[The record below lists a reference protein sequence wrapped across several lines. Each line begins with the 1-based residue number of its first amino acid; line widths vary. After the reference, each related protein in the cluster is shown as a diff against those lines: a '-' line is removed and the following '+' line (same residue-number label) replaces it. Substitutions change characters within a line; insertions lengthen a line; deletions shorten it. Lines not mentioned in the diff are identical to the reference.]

1 MKSVRKFHSTKIK
14 QSMKFGNLIKCAAW
28 TAALA
33 SVFACAK
40 EVGPG
45 YEEGL
50 PVTSLKMSISAPGQD
65 KIDISTKATEAV
77 ESAVEQIA
85 IFFYKA
91 NDAEAMPIVSE
102 ITPTFNSN
110 DGSNYKYDIVI
121 PAADLEEMRSG
132 KWYMYAVANYGKGFF
147 PVDLNALKGL
157 TRTAFLNYCITK
169 QNNALDIL
177 ETSVLMSGKYCAAG
191 KTYDQCD
198 GSLDIKPGENI
209 LDGIIRLRRSVAKI
223 TFEFVNGSHTI
234 AGTTTT
240 AHVTF
245 KPESYGLYEYSRSC
259 TLIERDWKDDIEY
272 KGDLSVSEEN
282 RFHNGSDF
290 PVTGNKFEF
299 YMPENAQ
306 TGNVKGNPT
315 GGWTYFNREERN
327 SDGVEDPTQE
337 QYNTFKYAPK
347 HGTFVAVKGTISIP
361 EENYSGDV
369 TYYIHLGNFR
379 KLTEDFT
386 VRRNYHYTYTITV
399 NGVDK
404 IIAEA
409 KAEDSSEIQPGA
421 EGNIT
426 HTTDAYLDVRLDSHY
441 ETVLL
446 KVEANVDAGT
456 YAVRVNSPYS
466 KNILVKSTDSDA
478 DFEAK
483 KKDLDY
489 GWIRFGKPAT
499 TTAAGNKAYRSYPGY
514 ANTTDVFGL
523 ISDLQSTST
532 TKTYWSKDTYE
543 GKTYY
548 YTIAYVNEYYYEDKM
563 PTDDAGK
570 TAELKKFINA
580 DDRTMSVI
588 LGPNVFESKD
598 GHSTYTDLTHGFFN
612 ISQRSI
618 KTFYDLSVEN
628 PFGIEQI
635 EETGATKNYKINYSL
650 GDWNNYD
657 KDKSDTDNGYLNIP
671 DRFTNG
677 SSSWNSYISNGFYQS
692 VALSKD
698 YAVYQCLS
706 RNRDENGNGTI
717 DASEVKWYL
726 PAVNQCTYYW
736 FGMNSLPED
745 ARITLEDRKENSY
758 WSSTKAH
765 AKWWAAEGSAYGPN
779 DNTENKVRCVR
790 SLKTY
795 NDPATDVSVYD
806 ETNRVVTMKGM
817 DEKSV
822 RAAGTVT
829 GEYASHYRGS
839 EFDILP
845 SSFQIAE
852 RNLQRRDTL
861 GTTGTEYATE
871 VKFTN
876 DDMKNPNKTS
886 CVSYSEATDGSD
898 KGKWR
903 VPNEKELTVILKWL
917 RDDDSD
923 TAVASLNKVAS
934 RTLYKRH
941 PQGSNINMVY
951 YILKSATK
959 DENTRR
965 YPLIIT
971 TGDGITT
978 DFRVRCVRDVVK

>member
-1 MKSVRKFHSTKIK
+1 
-14 QSMKFGNLIKCAAW
+14 MKFGNLIKCAAW
-28 TAALA
+28 IAALA

-50 PVTSLKMSISAPGQD
+50 PVTSIKMSISAPGQD
-65 KIDISTKATEAV
+65 KIDISTKASEAV

-91 NDAEAMPIVSE
+91 NDANAMPIVSE
-102 ITPTFNSN
+102 ITPTFASN
-110 DGSNYKYDIVI
+110 VGSNYKYNIVI

-147 PVDLNALKGL
+147 PVDINALKGL
-157 TRTAFLNYCITK
+157 TRTEFLDYCITK

-198 GSLDIKPGENI
+198 GSLDIKPGENK

-240 AHVTF
+240 ARVTF

-259 TLIERDWKDDIEY
+259 TLMERDNWKDEFPY
-272 KGDLSVSEEN
+272 KGDTKVSEEN

-290 PVTGNKFEF
+290 PIMGSQFAF

-306 TGNVKGNPT
+306 TGNVKGKPT
-315 GGWTYFNREERN
+315 GGWTYFNREERESN
-327 SDGVEDPTQE
+327 GKTNPTQE
-337 QYNTFKYAPK
+337 QYNEFRYAPK

-369 TYYIHLGNFR
+369 TYYIHLGNFT
-379 KLTEDFT
+379 KSADDFT

-399 NGVDK
+399 NGVDN

-409 KAEDSSEIQPGA
+409 KAEDGSEIQPGA

-456 YAVRVNSPYS
+456 YAIRVNSPYS
-466 KNILVKSTDSDA
+466 KNVMVKSTDSA
-478 DFEAK
+478 VDFDAK
-483 KKDLDY
+483 KKNLDY
-489 GWIRFGKPAT
+489 GWIRFGKPT
-499 TTAAGNKAYRSYPGY
+499 GNKGYRSYPGVSG
-514 ANTTDVFGL
+514 TTDVFGL
-523 ISDLQSTST
+523 IADLQSTNT
-532 TKTYWSKDTYE
+532 TKTYWSKDTYNGE
-543 GKTYY
+543 TYY

-563 PTDDAGK
+563 PADDAGK

-588 LGPNVFESKD
+588 LGPNVFESND

-618 KTFYDLSVEN
+618 KTFYDLSVAN
-628 PFGIEQI
+628 PFGIEQV
-635 EETGATKNYKINYSL
+635 EETAVTSNYGGTGTDS
-650 GDWNNYD
+650 
-657 KDKSDTDNGYLNIP
+657 DNGYANNP
-671 DRFTNG
+671 TY
-677 SSSWNSYISNGFYQS
+677 SSSSIFGSVKKYSWSDYISNGFNGH
-692 VALSKD
+692 VEMAKNN
-698 YAVYQCLS
+698 AEYQCLS
-706 RNRDENGNGTI
+706 RNRDENGDGKI
-717 DASEVKWYL
+717 DGEELKWYL

-745 ARITLEDRKENSY
+745 ARIELPKRAVNNY
-758 WSSTKAH
+758 WTSTFKFAT
-765 AKWWAAEGSAYGPN
+765 WWAAEGSAYG
-779 DNTENKVRCVR
+779 DKYVETGTSGNKVRCVR
-790 SLKTY
+790 SLKDY
-795 NDPATDVSVYD
+795 DKATSEISQFDVS
-806 ETNRVVTMKGM
+806 TMVVTMVGM
-817 DEKSV
+817 DSKSV
-822 RAAGTVT
+822 REAGTVND
-829 GEYASHYRGS
+829 EVAEHFRGS
-839 EFDILP
+839 EHDVLP
-845 SSFQIAE
+845 SSFKIAKK
-852 RNLQRRDTL
+852 NLQSGNSDRIFTSDEL
-861 GTTGTEYATE
+861 KTGTFCRDY
-871 VKFTN
+871 
-876 DDMKNPNKTS
+876 
-886 CVSYSEATDGSD
+886 YSEEAGDSD

-903 VPNEKELTVILKWL
+903 IPNEKELTLMLKWL
-917 RDDDSD
+917 RKENTYITTLRRLAAKTQYERHGSSDDM
-923 TAVASLNKVAS
+923 
-934 RTLYKRH
+934 
-941 PQGSNINMVY
+941 IY
-951 YILKSATK
+951 YITGTVTKKSDGTY
-959 DENTRR
+959 DDN
-965 YPLIIT
+965 LIIT
-971 TGDGITT
+971 TSARAQDMTEG
-978 DFRVRCVRDVVK
+978 FKVRCVRDIVK

>member
-1 MKSVRKFHSTKIK
+1 
-14 QSMKFGNLIKCAAW
+14 MKFGNLIKCAAW
-28 TAALA
+28 IAALA

-50 PVTSLKMSISAPGQD
+50 PVTSIKMSISAPGQD
-65 KIDISTKATEAV
+65 KIDISTKASEAV

-91 NDAEAMPIVSE
+91 NDANAMPIVSE
-102 ITPTFNSN
+102 ITPTFASN
-110 DGSNYKYDIVI
+110 VGSNYKYNIVI

-147 PVDLNALKGL
+147 PVDINALKGL
-157 TRTAFLNYCITK
+157 NRSEFLDYCITK
-169 QNNALDIL
+169 ENNALDIL
-177 ETSVLMSGKYCAAG
+177 ETSVLMSGKYCATD

-198 GSLDIKPGENI
+198 GSLDIKPGENT

-223 TFEFVNGSHTI
+223 TFKFVNGSHTI
-234 AGTTTT
+234 AGTTNT

-259 TLIERDWKDDIEY
+259 TLMERDNWKDDFPY
-272 KGDLSVSEEN
+272 MGDTKVSEEN

-290 PVTGNKFEF
+290 PIMGSEFAF

-306 TGNVKGNPT
+306 TGNVKGTPDN
-315 GGWTYFNREERN
+315 GWTYFNREERN
-327 SDGVEDPTQE
+327 SDGVENPTQK

-369 TYYIHLGNFR
+369 TYYIHLGNFT
-379 KLTEDFT
+379 KSADDFT
-386 VRRNYHYTYTITV
+386 VRRNYHYTYTIKV
-399 NGVDK
+399 NGVDN

-446 KVEANVDAGT
+446 KVKTDVDAGT
-456 YAVRVNSPYS
+456 YAIRVNSPYS
-466 KNILVKSTDSDA
+466 KNVMVKSTDDI
-478 DFEAK
+478 EAK
-483 KKDLDY
+483 KKALDY

-499 TTAAGNKAYRSYPGY
+499 TTADGNKGYRSFPGVS
-514 ANTTDVFGL
+514 NTTDVFGL
-523 ISDLQSTST
+523 IADLQSANT
-532 TKTYWSKDTYE
+532 TKTYWSKDTYNGE
-543 GKTYY
+543 AYY

-563 PTDDAGK
+563 NNAADK

-618 KTFYDLSVEN
+618 KTFYDLSVAN

-635 EETGATKNYKINYSL
+635 EETAATSNYKNR
-650 GDWNNYD
+650 NNYD
-657 KDKSDTDNGYLNIP
+657 EDKSNTDNGYLNIP
-671 DRFTNG
+671 DGFTSG
-677 SSSWNSYISNGFYQS
+677 SSLWSSYVANGFNDKGKVTLKS
-692 VALSKD
+692 D

-706 RNRDENGNGTI
+706 RNRDENGNGKI
-717 DASEVKWYL
+717 DANELKWYL

-745 ARITLEDRKENSY
+745 ARIELPKRDVNNY
-758 WSSTKAH
+758 WTSTYKFAT
-765 AKWWAAEGSAYGPN
+765 WWAAEGSAYGDKYVEKAPG
-779 DNTENKVRCVR
+779 NKVRCVR
-790 SLKTY
+790 SLKDY
-795 NDPATDVSVYD
+795 NTATSEISQFDVS
-806 ETNRVVTMKGM
+806 TMVVTMVGM
-817 DEKSV
+817 DSKSV
-822 RAAGTVT
+822 REAGTVND
-829 GEYASHYRGS
+829 EFDAHFRGS
-839 EFDILP
+839 EHDVLP
-845 SSFQIAE
+845 SSFKIAKK
-852 RNLQRRDTL
+852 NLQSGNSDRIFTSDEL
-861 GTTGTEYATE
+861 KTGTFCRDY
-871 VKFTN
+871 
-876 DDMKNPNKTS
+876 
-886 CVSYSEATDGSD
+886 YSEEAGDSD

-903 VPNEKELTVILKWL
+903 IPNEKELTLMLKWL
-917 RDDDSD
+917 RKENTYITTLRRLAAKTQYERHGGSSDDM
-923 TAVASLNKVAS
+923 
-934 RTLYKRH
+934 
-941 PQGSNINMVY
+941 IY
-951 YILKSATK
+951 YITGTVTKKSDGTY
-959 DENTRR
+959 DDN
-965 YPLIIT
+965 LIIT
-971 TGDGITT
+971 TSARAQDMTEG
-978 DFRVRCVRDVVK
+978 FKVRCVRDVVK

>member
-50 PVTSLKMSISAPGQD
+50 PVSSIKMSISAPGQD

-110 DGSNYKYDIVI
+110 VGSNYKYDVVI

-147 PVDLNALKGL
+147 PVDVNALKGL
-157 TRTAFLNYCITK
+157 TRSEFLDYCITK
-169 QNNALDIL
+169 QNNALDII
-177 ETSVLMSGKYCAAG
+177 ETSVLMSGKYCPAG

-198 GSLDIKPGENI
+198 GSLDIKPGENK

-223 TFEFVNGSHTI
+223 TFVFKGGSHTHTI
-234 AGTTTT
+234 DGTTTT
-240 AHVTF
+240 ANVTF

-259 TLIERDWKDDIEY
+259 TLMERDWNDAIEY
-272 KGDLSVSEEN
+272 KGDLNVSETN

-290 PVTGNKFEF
+290 PITGSRFEF
-299 YMPENAQ
+299 YMPENVQ
-306 TGNVKGNPT
+306 TRNVKGTPDN
-315 GGWTYFNREERN
+315 GWNYFNREERN
-327 SDGVEDPTQE
+327 SDGVENPTQE

-369 TYYIHLGNFR
+369 TYYIHLGNFT
-379 KLTEDFT
+379 KSADDFT

-399 NGVDK
+399 NGVDN

-446 KVEANVDAGT
+446 KVEADVDAST
-456 YAVRVNSPYS
+456 YAVRVNSPYT
-466 KNILVKSTDSDA
+466 KNVMVKSTDSPA

-489 GWIRFGKPAT
+489 GWIRFGKPA
-499 TTAAGNKAYRSYPGY
+499 ANKGYISYPGEDK
-514 ANTTDVFGL
+514 TTDIFGL
-523 ISDLQSTST
+523 ITDLQNKNEKYWLKGTYTESGQT
-532 TKTYWSKDTYE
+532 TAKD
-543 GKTYY
+543 YY

-563 PTDDAGK
+563 PVDDAGK

-618 KTFYDLSVEN
+618 KTFYDLSVAN

-635 EETGATKNYKINYSL
+635 EETAATSNYGGTGTDS
-650 GDWNNYD
+650 
-657 KDKSDTDNGYLNIP
+657 DNGYENNP
-671 DRFTNG
+671 EFSTSTSSWVTSNKWSTYVTNG
-677 SSSWNSYISNGFYQS
+677 FNGN
-692 VALSKD
+692 VKMGKD
-698 YAVYQCLS
+698 AAEYQCLL
-706 RNRDENGNGTI
+706 RNRDENGNGII
-717 DASEVKWYL
+717 DASEIKWYL

-745 ARITLEDRKENSY
+745 ARITLEDGKENSY

-765 AKWWAAEGSAYGPN
+765 AKWWAAEGSAYGPITTSKN
-779 DNTENKVRCVR
+779 NVRCVR

-795 NDPATDVSVYD
+795 NAAATDVSVYD
-806 ETNRVVTMKGM
+806 PDTRTVTMKGM
-817 DEKSV
+817 DIRSLRNESI
-822 RAAGTVT
+822 T
-829 GEYASHYRGS
+829 GEYAKHNRG
-839 EFDILP
+839 EKADALY
-845 SSFQIAE
+845 SSFQIAKA
-852 RNLQRRDTL
+852 NLDKT
-861 GTTGTEYATE
+861 
-871 VKFTN
+871 FTN
-876 DDMKNPNKTS
+876 AQMQDVVDANS
-886 CVSYSEATDGSD
+886 ATCADYDEESDHSD
-898 KGKWR
+898 KGQWR
-903 VPNEKELTVILKWL
+903 VPNEKELTLMLKCL
-917 RDDDSD
+917 RDDK
-923 TAVASLNKVAS
+923 TYGGKTNLEKVAA
-934 RTLYKRH
+934 RTTYKRH
-941 PQGSNINMVY
+941 EYTVAPVMVY
-951 YILKSATK
+951 YILESASGEK
-959 DENTRR
+959 
-965 YPLIIT
+965 PLIIT
-971 TGDGITT
+971 TGDGITSG
-978 DFRVRCVRDVVK
+978 FKVRCVRDVVK

>member
-1 MKSVRKFHSTKIK
+1 
-14 QSMKFGNLIKCAAW
+14 MKFGNLIKCAAW
-28 TAALA
+28 IAALA

-50 PVTSLKMSISAPGQD
+50 PVTSIKMSISAPGQD

-91 NDAEAMPIVSE
+91 NDANAMPIVSE
-102 ITPTFNSN
+102 ITPKYASKE
-110 DGSNYKYDIVI
+110 GPNYKYNIVI
-121 PAADLEEMRSG
+121 PAQDLEEMRSG
-132 KWYMYAVANYGKGFF
+132 KWFMYAVANYGKGFF
-147 PVDLNALKGL
+147 PVDINALKGL
-157 TRTAFLNYCITK
+157 NRSEFLDYCITK

-177 ETSVLMSGKYCAAG
+177 ETSVLMSGKYCGANTDKKSY
-191 KTYDQCD
+191 KTYDECD

-223 TFEFVNGSHTI
+223 TFKFVNGSHTI
-234 AGTTTT
+234 AGTTTK
-240 AHVTF
+240 AYVTF

-259 TLIERDWKDDIEY
+259 TLMERDNWKDDFPY
-272 KGDLSVSEEN
+272 MGDTKVSEEN

-290 PVTGNKFEF
+290 PITGSQFVF
-299 YMPENAQ
+299 YMPENVQ
-306 TGNVKGNPT
+306 TRNVKGTPDK
-315 GGWTYFNREERN
+315 GWTYFNREERN
-327 SDGVEDPTQE
+327 SDGVENPTQE

-369 TYYIHLGNFR
+369 TYYIHLGNFKR
-379 KLTEDFT
+379 SADDFT

-399 NGVDK
+399 NGVDN

-409 KAEDSSEIQPGA
+409 KAEDSGEIQPGA

-446 KVEANVDAGT
+446 NVEADVDAGT
-456 YAVRVNSPYS
+456 YAVRVNSPYT
-466 KNILVKSTDSDA
+466 KNVMVKSTDKPA

-489 GWIRFGKPAT
+489 GWIRFGKPA
-499 TTAAGNKAYRSYPGY
+499 ANKGYRSYPGVS
-514 ANTTDVFGL
+514 NTTDVFGL
-523 ISDLQSTST
+523 IADLQSKDA
-532 TKTYWSKDTYE
+532 TKTYWSKDTYN
-543 GKTYY
+543 GKAYY

-563 PTDDAGK
+563 PADDAGK

-618 KTFYDLSVEN
+618 KTFYDLSVAN

-635 EETGATKNYKINYSL
+635 EETEKTSNYGGTGTDS
-650 GDWNNYD
+650 
-657 KDKSDTDNGYLNIP
+657 DNGYANIP
-671 DRFTNG
+671 NVSGKTWSTYVTNG
-677 SSSWNSYISNGFYQS
+677 FNGNIGMRTT
-692 VALSKD
+692 A
-698 YAVYQCLS
+698 AGYQCLL

-717 DASEVKWYL
+717 EASEIKWYL

-745 ARITLEDRKENSY
+745 ARITLEDRVENSY
-758 WSSTKAH
+758 WNSTKAH

-795 NDPATDVSVYD
+795 NDPATDVSLYD
-806 ETNRVVTMKGM
+806 PTNRVVTMKGM

-845 SSFQIAE
+845 SSFQIAK

-861 GTTGTEYATE
+861 GTTSTIYATE

-903 VPNEKELTVILKWL
+903 VPNEKELTVILECL
-917 RDDDSD
+917 RDNDSD
-923 TAVASLNKVAS
+923 TAVESLNKVAS

-941 PQGSNINMVY
+941 PQRSTSEMVY
-951 YILKSATK
+951 YILQSATR
-959 DENTRR
+959 DEYTRR

>member
-1 MKSVRKFHSTKIK
+1 
-14 QSMKFGNLIKCAAW
+14 MKFGNLIKCAAW
-28 TAALA
+28 IAALA

-50 PVTSLKMSISAPGQD
+50 PVTSIKMSISAPGQD
-65 KIDISTKATEAV
+65 KVDISTKATEAV

-91 NDAEAMPIVSE
+91 NDANAMPIVSE
-102 ITPTFNSN
+102 ITPTFASN
-110 DGSNYKYDIVI
+110 VGSNYQYNIVI
-121 PAADLEEMRSG
+121 PATDLEEMRSG

-147 PVDLNALKGL
+147 PVDINALKGL
-157 TRTAFLNYCITK
+157 NRSEFLDYCITK

-177 ETSVLMSGKYCAAG
+177 ETSVLMSGKYCSAG

-198 GSLDIKPGENI
+198 GSLDIKPGENK

-223 TFEFVNGSHTI
+223 TFKFVNGSHTHTV

-259 TLIERDWKDDIEY
+259 TLMERDNWKDDFPY
-272 KGDLSVSEEN
+272 KGDTKVSEEN

-290 PVTGNKFEF
+290 PVTGSQFVF

-306 TGNVKGNPT
+306 TRNVKGTPDK
-315 GGWTYFNREERN
+315 GWTYFNREERN
-327 SDGVEDPTQE
+327 SDGVENPTQE

-369 TYYIHLGNFR
+369 TYYIHLGHFT
-379 KLTEDFT
+379 KSAYDFT

-399 NGVDK
+399 NGVDN

-409 KAEDSSEIQPGA
+409 KAEDSSELQPGA

-446 KVEANVDAGT
+446 KVKADVDAGT

-466 KNILVKSTDSDA
+466 KNVMVKSTDSPA
-478 DFEAK
+478 NFEAK
-483 KKDLDY
+483 KKNLDY
-489 GWIRFGKPAT
+489 GWIRFGKPA
-499 TTAAGNKAYRSYPGY
+499 ANKGYRSYPGVS
-514 ANTTDVFGL
+514 NTTDVFGL
-523 ISDLQSTST
+523 ITDLQSANT
-532 TKTYWSKDTYE
+532 TKTHWSKDTYNGE
-543 GKTYY
+543 AYY
-548 YTIAYVNEYYYEDKM
+548 YTIAYVNEYYYEDNM
-563 PTDDAGK
+563 NNAADK

-635 EETGATKNYKINYSL
+635 EETEKTSNYKKEGSSYLSS
-650 GDWNNYD
+650 DYD
-657 KDKSDTDNGYLNIP
+657 KEKSDHDNGYANIP
-671 DRFTNG
+671 DRFING

-692 VALSKD
+692 VALSNN

-706 RNRDENGNGTI
+706 RNRDENGNGKI
-717 DASEVKWYL
+717 DANEMKWYL

-745 ARITLEDRKENSY
+745 ARIELPKRDVNNY
-758 WSSTKAH
+758 WTSTFKFAT
-765 AKWWAAEGSAYGPN
+765 WWAAEGSAYGDKYVAPG
-779 DNTENKVRCVR
+779 TTGNKVRCVR
-790 SLKTY
+790 SLKDY
-795 NDPATDVSVYD
+795 NMATSEISRFDVS
-806 ETNRVVTMKGM
+806 TMVVTMVGM
-817 DEKSV
+817 DSKSV
-822 RAAGTVT
+822 REAGTVND
-829 GEYASHYRGS
+829 EFADHFRGS
-839 EFDILP
+839 EHDVLP
-845 SSFQIAE
+845 SSFKIAKK
-852 RNLQRRDTL
+852 NLQSGNSDRIFTSDEL
-861 GTTGTEYATE
+861 KTGTFCRDY
-871 VKFTN
+871 
-876 DDMKNPNKTS
+876 
-886 CVSYSEATDGSD
+886 YSEEAGDSD

-903 VPNEKELTVILKWL
+903 IPNEKELTLMLKWL
-917 RDDDSD
+917 RKENTYITTLRRLAAKTQYERHGSSDDM
-923 TAVASLNKVAS
+923 
-934 RTLYKRH
+934 
-941 PQGSNINMVY
+941 IY
-951 YILKSATK
+951 YITGTVTKKSDGTY
-959 DENTRR
+959 DDN
-965 YPLIIT
+965 LIIT
-971 TGDGITT
+971 TSARDSDMTDG
-978 DFRVRCVRDVVK
+978 FKVRCVRDVVK

>member
-1 MKSVRKFHSTKIK
+1 
-14 QSMKFGNLIKCAAW
+14 MKFGNLIKCVAW
-28 TAALA
+28 IAALA

-50 PVTSLKMSISAPGQD
+50 PVTSIKMSISAPGQD
-65 KIDISTKATEAV
+65 KIDISTKASEAV

-102 ITPTFNSN
+102 ITPTFASN
-110 DGSNYKYDIVI
+110 VGSNYQYNIVI
-121 PAADLEEMRSG
+121 PATDLEEMRSG

-147 PVDLNALKGL
+147 PVDINALKGL
-157 TRTAFLNYCITK
+157 NRSEFLDYCITK

-177 ETSVLMSGKYCAAG
+177 ETSVLMSGKYCSAG

-198 GSLDIKPGENI
+198 GSLDIKPGENK

-223 TFEFVNGSHTI
+223 TFKFVNGSHTHTV

-259 TLIERDWKDDIEY
+259 TLMERDWNDDIAY
-272 KGDLSVSEEN
+272 MGDLSVSEEN

-290 PVTGNKFEF
+290 PVTGSQFVF

-306 TGNVKGNPT
+306 TRNVKGTPDN
-315 GGWTYFNREERN
+315 GWTYFNREERN
-327 SDGVEDPTQE
+327 SDGVDKPTQE

-347 HGTFVAVKGTISIP
+347 RGTFVAVKGTISIP

-369 TYYIHLGNFR
+369 TYYIHLGNFTR
-379 KLTEDFT
+379 SANDFT

-409 KAEDSSEIQPGA
+409 KATDDSEIQPGA

-446 KVEANVDAGT
+446 KVEADVDAGT

-466 KNILVKSTDSDA
+466 KNVMVKSTDSDV
-478 DFEAK
+478 DFKANKEK
-483 KKDLDY
+483 LDY
-489 GWIRFGKPAT
+489 GWIRFGKPAE
-499 TTAAGNKAYRSYPGY
+499 NKGYRSYPGKE
-514 ANTTDVFGL
+514 NTTDVFGL
-523 ISDLQSTST
+523 IADLKSTSA
-532 TKTYWSKDTYE
+532 TKTYWSRDSYTEPGQTTSKDF
-543 GKTYY
+543 Y

-563 PTDDAGK
+563 KNASDK
-570 TAELKKFINA
+570 TAELGKFINA

-628 PFGIEQI
+628 PFGIEQV
-635 EETGATKNYKINYSL
+635 EETKATNKYGGTGNDS
-650 GDWNNYD
+650 
-657 KDKSDTDNGYLNIP
+657 DNGYANNP
-671 DRFTNG
+671 AY
-677 SSSWNSYISNGFYQS
+677 SSSSFFGGVTKYSWSDYISNGFNGHVQM
-692 VALSKD
+692 AKD
-698 YAVYQCLS
+698 NAEYQCLS
-706 RNRDENGNGTI
+706 RNRDENGDGKI
-717 DASEVKWYL
+717 DGEELKWYL
-726 PAVNQCTYYW
+726 PAVNQCAYYW

-745 ARITLEDRKENSY
+745 ARIELIDRKENSY
-758 WSSTKAH
+758 WTSTKAH

-779 DNTENKVRCVR
+779 DKSSNKVRCVR

-795 NDPATDVSVYD
+795 NAATTDVSVYD
-806 ETNRVVTMKGM
+806 ATNRVVTMKGM

-839 EFDILP
+839 ELDVLP
-845 SSFQIAE
+845 SSFQIAT
-852 RNLQRRDTL
+852 RNLQRRDTP
-861 GTTGTEYATE
+861 GGTGTDE

-876 DDMKNPNKTS
+876 EDMKNPNKSS
-886 CVSYSEATDGSD
+886 CASYFEAADGSD

-903 VPNEKELTVILKWL
+903 VPNEEELTLILKWL
-917 RDDDSD
+917 RDDNNYGGKARLD
-923 TAVASLNKVAS
+923 KVAS
-934 RTLYKRH
+934 RTAYKRH
-941 PQGSNINMVY
+941 EYTNASDMVY
-951 YILKSATK
+951 YILISASGDK
-959 DENTRR
+959 
-965 YPLIIT
+965 PLIIT
-971 TGDGITT
+971 TGDGVTE

>member
-1 MKSVRKFHSTKIK
+1 
-14 QSMKFGNLIKCAAW
+14 MKFGNLIKCAAW
-28 TAALA
+28 IAALA

-50 PVTSLKMSISAPGQD
+50 PVTSIKMSISAPGQD
-65 KIDISTKATEAV
+65 KIDISTKASEAV

-91 NDAEAMPIVSE
+91 NDANAMPIVSE
-102 ITPTFNSN
+102 ITPAFASN
-110 DGSNYKYDIVI
+110 VGSNYQYNIVI
-121 PAADLEEMRSG
+121 PATDLEEMRSG
-132 KWYMYAVANYGKGFF
+132 KWFMYAVANYGKGFF
-147 PVDLNALKGL
+147 PVDINALKGL
-157 TRTAFLNYCITK
+157 NRNQFLDYCITK

-177 ETSVLMSGKYCAAG
+177 ETSVLMSGKYCSAG

-198 GSLDIKPGENI
+198 GSLDIKPGENK

-223 TFEFVNGSHTI
+223 TFKFVNGSHTHTV

-259 TLIERDWKDDIEY
+259 TLMERDWNDDIAY
-272 KGDLSVSEEN
+272 MGDLSVSEEN

-290 PVTGNKFEF
+290 PVTGSQFVF
-299 YMPENAQ
+299 YMPENVQ
-306 TGNVKGNPT
+306 TRNVKGTPDN
-315 GGWTYFNREERN
+315 GWTYFNREERN
-327 SDGVEDPTQE
+327 SDGVENPTQE

-369 TYYIHLGNFR
+369 TYYIHLGNFT
-379 KLTEDFT
+379 KSADDFT

-399 NGVDK
+399 NGVDN

-409 KAEDSSEIQPGA
+409 KAEDSGEIQPGA

-446 KVEANVDAGT
+446 KVKADVDAGT

-466 KNILVKSTDSDA
+466 KNVMVKSTDSPTDL
-478 DFEAK
+478 DAK

-489 GWIRFGKPAT
+489 GWIRFGKPA
-499 TTAAGNKAYRSYPGY
+499 ANKGYRSYPGVS
-514 ANTTDVFGL
+514 NTTDVFGL
-523 ISDLQSTST
+523 IADLQSANT
-532 TKTYWSKDTYE
+532 TKTYWSKDTYNGE
-543 GKTYY
+543 AYY

-563 PTDDAGK
+563 NNAADK

-635 EETGATKNYKINYSL
+635 EETAATSKYEGTGNDS
-650 GDWNNYD
+650 
-657 KDKSDTDNGYLNIP
+657 DNGYANNP
-671 DRFTNG
+671 AY
-677 SSSWNSYISNGFYQS
+677 SSSSIFGVTKYSWSDYISNGFNGHVQM
-692 VALSKD
+692 AKD
-698 YAVYQCLS
+698 NAEYQCLS
-706 RNRDENGNGTI
+706 RNRDENGDGKI
-717 DASEVKWYL
+717 DGEELKWYL
-726 PAVNQCTYYW
+726 PSVNQCAYYW

-745 ARITLEDRKENSY
+745 ARIELIDRKENSY
-758 WSSTKAH
+758 WTSTKAH

-779 DNTENKVRCVR
+779 DKSSNKVRCVR

-795 NDPATDVSVYD
+795 NAVTTDVSVYD
-806 ETNRVVTMKGM
+806 ATNRVVTMKGM

-829 GEYASHYRGS
+829 GEYATHYRGS
-839 EFDILP
+839 ELDVLP
-845 SSFQIAE
+845 SSFQIAT
-852 RNLQRRDTL
+852 RNLQQRDTP
-861 GTTGTEYATE
+861 GGTGTDE

-876 DDMKNPNKTS
+876 EDMKNPNKSS
-886 CVSYSEATDGSD
+886 CASYFEAADGSD

-903 VPNEKELTVILKWL
+903 VPNEEELTLILKWL
-917 RDDDSD
+917 RDDNNYGGKDRLD
-923 TAVASLNKVAS
+923 KVAS
-934 RTLYKRH
+934 RTAYKRH
-941 PQGSNINMVY
+941 DSTGDMVY
-951 YILKSATK
+951 YILISASGDK
-959 DENTRR
+959 
-965 YPLIIT
+965 PLIIT
-971 TGDGITT
+971 TGDAAGKIKE
-978 DFRVRCVRDVVK
+978 FRVRCVRDVVK

>member
-1 MKSVRKFHSTKIK
+1 
-14 QSMKFGNLIKCAAW
+14 MKFGNLIKCAAW
-28 TAALA
+28 IAALA

-50 PVTSLKMSISAPGQD
+50 PVTSIKMSISAPGQD

-91 NDAEAMPIVSE
+91 NDANAMPIVSE
-102 ITPTFNSN
+102 ITPTYNSKE
-110 DGSNYKYDIVI
+110 GSNYKYNIVI

-147 PVDLNALKGL
+147 PVDINALKGL
-157 TRTAFLNYCITK
+157 NRIEFLDYCITK
-169 QNNALDIL
+169 QNNALDII
-177 ETSVLMSGKYCAAG
+177 ETSVLMSGKYCPAG

-198 GSLDIKPGENI
+198 GSLDIKPGENK

-223 TFEFVNGSHTI
+223 TFKFVNGSHPI

-259 TLIERDWKDDIEY
+259 TLMERDNWKDDFPY
-272 KGDLSVSEEN
+272 MGDTKVSEEN

-290 PVTGNKFEF
+290 PIVGSQFDF
-299 YMPENAQ
+299 YMPENVQ
-306 TGNVKGNPT
+306 TRNVKGTPDK
-315 GGWTYFNREERN
+315 GWTYFNREERN
-327 SDGVEDPTQE
+327 SDGVESPTQE

-369 TYYIHLGNFR
+369 TYYIHLGNF
-379 KLTEDFT
+379 TQSADDFT
-386 VRRNYHYTYTITV
+386 VRRNYHYTYTIKV
-399 NGVDK
+399 NGVDN

-446 KVEANVDAGT
+446 KVKADVDAGT
-456 YAVRVNSPYS
+456 YAIRVNSPYS
-466 KNILVKSTDSDA
+466 KNVMVKSTDDI
-478 DFEAK
+478 EAK
-483 KKDLDY
+483 KKALDY

-499 TTAAGNKAYRSYPGY
+499 TTAAGNKAYRSYPGD

-523 ISDLQSTST
+523 IAALQSANPTE
-532 TKTYWSKDTYE
+532 KYWSEDTYNGE
-543 GKTYY
+543 AYY

-563 PTDDAGK
+563 NNAADK

-618 KTFYDLSVEN
+618 KTFYDLSVVN

-635 EETGATKNYKINYSL
+635 EETAATSNYKKEKSTIISS
-650 GDWNNYD
+650 DYD
-657 KDKSDTDNGYLNIP
+657 KDKSDQDNGYANIP
-671 DRFTNG
+671 DRFIDG

-692 VALSKD
+692 VVLSNN
-698 YAVYQCLS
+698 YAVYQL
-706 RNRDENGNGTI
+706 
-717 DASEVKWYL
+717 
-726 PAVNQCTYYW
+726 
-736 FGMNSLPED
+736 
-745 ARITLEDRKENSY
+745 
-758 WSSTKAH
+758 
-765 AKWWAAEGSAYGPN
+765 
-779 DNTENKVRCVR
+779 
-790 SLKTY
+790 
-795 NDPATDVSVYD
+795 
-806 ETNRVVTMKGM
+806 
-817 DEKSV
+817 
-822 RAAGTVT
+822 
-829 GEYASHYRGS
+829 
-839 EFDILP
+839 
-845 SSFQIAE
+845 
-852 RNLQRRDTL
+852 
-861 GTTGTEYATE
+861 
-871 VKFTN
+871 
-876 DDMKNPNKTS
+876 
-886 CVSYSEATDGSD
+886 
-898 KGKWR
+898 
-903 VPNEKELTVILKWL
+903 
-917 RDDDSD
+917 
-923 TAVASLNKVAS
+923 
-934 RTLYKRH
+934 
-941 PQGSNINMVY
+941 
-951 YILKSATK
+951 
-959 DENTRR
+959 
-965 YPLIIT
+965 
-971 TGDGITT
+971 
-978 DFRVRCVRDVVK
+978 

>member
-1 MKSVRKFHSTKIK
+1 
-14 QSMKFGNLIKCAAW
+14 MKFGNLIKCAAW
-28 TAALA
+28 IAALA

-50 PVTSLKMSISAPGQD
+50 PVTSIKMSISAPGQD

-91 NDAEAMPIVSE
+91 NDEKALPIVSE
-102 ITPTFNSN
+102 ITPKYASK
-110 DGSNYKYDIVI
+110 DGSNYKYNIVI

-147 PVDLNALKGL
+147 PVDINALKGL
-157 TRTAFLNYCITK
+157 NRSEFLDYCITK
-169 QNNALDIL
+169 ENNALDIL
-177 ETSVLMSGKYCAAG
+177 ETSVLMSGKYCATG

-198 GSLDIKPGENI
+198 GSLDIKPGENK

-223 TFEFVNGSHTI
+223 TFVFKGGSHTHTVD
-234 AGTTTT
+234 GTTTT
-240 AHVTF
+240 ANVTF

-259 TLIERDWKDDIEY
+259 TLMERDNWKDDFPY
-272 KGDLSVSEEN
+272 KGDTKVSETN

-290 PVTGNKFEF
+290 PIVGSQFEF

-315 GGWTYFNREERN
+315 GADGWTYFNREERESN
-327 SDGVEDPTQE
+327 GKTNPTQE
-337 QYNTFKYAPK
+337 QYNEFRYAPK

-369 TYYIHLGNFR
+369 TYYIHLGNFT
-379 KLTEDFT
+379 KSADDFT

-399 NGVDK
+399 NGVDN

-409 KAEDSSEIQPGA
+409 KAEDGSEIQPGA

-446 KVEANVDAGT
+446 KVKADVDAGT
-456 YAVRVNSPYS
+456 YAIRVNSPYS
-466 KNILVKSTDSDA
+466 KNVMVKSTDSPA
-478 DFEAK
+478 DFDAK
-483 KKDLDY
+483 KKNLDY
-489 GWIRFGKPAT
+489 GWIRFGKPA
-499 TTAAGNKAYRSYPGY
+499 ANKGYISYPGPGEDK
-514 ANTTDVFGL
+514 TTDIFGL
-523 ISDLQSTST
+523 ITDLQNKTEKYWLKSTYTEPGQT
-532 TKTYWSKDTYE
+532 TAKE
-543 GKTYY
+543 YY

-563 PTDDAGK
+563 KNAADT
-570 TAELKKFINA
+570 TAVLKEFINA

-588 LGPNVFESKD
+588 LGPNVFESND

-618 KTFYDLSVEN
+618 KTFYDLSVAN

-635 EETGATKNYKINYSL
+635 EETAATKNY
-650 GDWNNYD
+650 GGTG
-657 KDKSDTDNGYLNIP
+657 KDSDNGYANNP
-671 DRFTNG
+671 EFSTSTSSWVTSNKWSTYVTNG
-677 SSSWNSYISNGFYQS
+677 FNGN
-692 VALSKD
+692 VKMGNNA
-698 YAVYQCLS
+698 AEYQCLL
-706 RNRDENGNGTI
+706 RNRDENGDGRI
-717 DASEVKWYL
+717 DASEIKWYL

-745 ARITLEDRKENSY
+745 ARITLEDRVENSY
-758 WSSTKAH
+758 WNSTKAH

-790 SLKTY
+790 SLKKY
-795 NDPATDVSVYD
+795 NAAATDVSVYD
-806 ETNRVVTMKGM
+806 PTNRVVTMKGM

-845 SSFQIAE
+845 SSFQIAK

-861 GTTGTEYATE
+861 GTTGTTYATE

-876 DDMKNPNKTS
+876 EDMKNPNKSS
-886 CVSYSEATDGSD
+886 CASYSEATDGSD

-903 VPNEKELTVILKWL
+903 VPNEKELTVILKCL
-917 RDDDSD
+917 RDKDSD
-923 TAVASLNKVAS
+923 AAVESLNKVAS

-941 PQGSNINMVY
+941 PQGSNIDMVY
-951 YILKSATK
+951 YILKSATR

-971 TGDGITT
+971 TGDGIIE

>member
-1 MKSVRKFHSTKIK
+1 
-14 QSMKFGNLIKCAAW
+14 MKFGNLIKCAAW
-28 TAALA
+28 IAALA

-50 PVTSLKMSISAPGQD
+50 PVSSIKMSISAPGQD

-102 ITPTFNSN
+102 IIPAFASN
-110 DGSNYKYDIVI
+110 VGSNYKYNIVI

-147 PVDLNALKGL
+147 PVDINALKGL
-157 TRTAFLNYCITK
+157 NRSEFLDYCITK
-169 QNNALDIL
+169 ENNALDIL
-177 ETSVLMSGKYCAAG
+177 ETAVLMSGKYCATG

-198 GSLDIKPGENI
+198 GSLDIKPGENK

-223 TFEFVNGSHTI
+223 TFKFVNGSHTI
-234 AGTTTT
+234 AGTTPT
-240 AHVTF
+240 ANVTF

-259 TLIERDWKDDIEY
+259 TLMERDNWKDDFPY
-272 KGDLSVSEEN
+272 KGDTKVSETN

-290 PVTGNKFEF
+290 PIIGSEFVF

-306 TGNVKGNPT
+306 TDNVKGKPT

-327 SDGVEDPTQE
+327 SDGVDNPTQE
-337 QYNTFKYAPK
+337 QYNEFKYAPK

-369 TYYIHLGNFR
+369 TYYIHLGNFT
-379 KLTEDFT
+379 KSADDFT

-399 NGVDK
+399 NGVDN

-409 KAEDSSEIQPGA
+409 KSEDSSEIQPGA

-456 YAVRVNSPYS
+456 YAIRVNSPYS
-466 KNILVKSTDSDA
+466 KNVMVKSTDSAA

-483 KKDLDY
+483 KNDLDY

-499 TTAAGNKAYRSYPGY
+499 TSASGNKGYRSYPGV
-514 ANTTDVFGL
+514 ANTTDIFGL
-523 ISDLQSTST
+523 IADLQSTNT
-532 TKTYWSKDTYE
+532 TKTYWSKDTYD
-543 GKTYY
+543 GKAYY

-563 PTDDAGK
+563 NNAADK

-580 DDRTMSVI
+580 DDRTMSVF

-635 EETGATKNYKINYSL
+635 EETEKTSDYKKERSSIFLS
-650 GDWNNYD
+650 DYD
-657 KDKSDTDNGYLNIP
+657 KDKSNQDNGYANIP
-671 DRFTNG
+671 DRFIDG

-692 VALSKD
+692 VALSNN

-706 RNRDENGNGTI
+706 RNRDEDGDGII
-717 DASEVKWYL
+717 DGEELKWYL
-726 PAVNQCTYYW
+726 PAVHQCTYYW

-745 ARITLEDRKENSY
+745 ARINIEPRTTNNY
-758 WSSTKAH
+758 WSSTSGFAT
-765 AKWWAAEGSAYGPN
+765 WWAAEGSAYGAKEG
-779 DNTENKVRCVR
+779 TCHVRCVR
-790 SLKTY
+790 SLKSY
-795 NDPATDVSVYD
+795 NDPASEVSKYD
-806 ETNRVVTMKGM
+806 SSTRIVTMLGM
-817 DEKSV
+817 DHRSV
-822 RAAGTVT
+822 RESGTVT
-829 GEYASHYRGS
+829 GEFDEHERGTIY
-839 EFDILP
+839 DVLP
-845 SSFQIAE
+845 SSFQIAKN
-852 RNLQRRDTL
+852 NLDKT
-861 GTTGTEYATE
+861 
-871 VKFTN
+871 FTN
-876 DDMKNPNKTS
+876 DQMKKVVDANS
-886 CVSYSEATDGSD
+886 ATCSDYYEDTNGSD
-898 KGKWR
+898 KGQWR
-903 VPNEKELTVILKWL
+903 VPNEKELTLILKWL
-917 RDDDSD
+917 RTDSNYA
-923 TAVASLNKVAS
+923 TTTNLKKLAS
-934 RTLYKRH
+934 RSYYQRH
-941 PQGSNINMVY
+941 DSADNMVY
-951 YILKSATK
+951 YIIGDSV
-959 DENTRR
+959 EGMF
-965 YPLIIT
+965 IT
-971 TGDGITT
+971 TSDQTT
-978 DFRVRCVRDVVK
+978 TGFKVRCVRDVVK

>member
-1 MKSVRKFHSTKIK
+1 
-14 QSMKFGNLIKCAAW
+14 MKFGKLIKCAAW

-50 PVTSLKMSISAPGQD
+50 PVTSIKMSISAPGQD

-85 IFFYKA
+85 IFFYKDK
-91 NDAEAMPIVSE
+91 DAQAMPIVSE
-102 ITPTFNSN
+102 ITPTYNSN
-110 DGSNYKYDIVI
+110 VGSNYKYDIVI

-147 PVDLNALKGL
+147 PVDINALKGL
-157 TRTAFLNYCITK
+157 TRSQFLNYCITK
-169 QNNALDIL
+169 QNNALDII
-177 ETSVLMSGKYCAAG
+177 ETSVLMSGKYCPANTDKKSY
-191 KTYDQCD
+191 KTYDECD
-198 GSLDIKPGENI
+198 GSLDIKPGENK

-223 TFEFVNGSHTI
+223 TFVFKGGSHEVTSEG
-234 AGTTTT
+234 GTTTT

-245 KPESYGLYEYSRSC
+245 KPESYGLYEYSRSS
-259 TLIERDWKDDIEY
+259 TLMERDWNDFIEY
-272 KGDLSVSEEN
+272 KGDLNVSEEN

-290 PVTGNKFEF
+290 PITGNEFEF

-306 TGNVKGNPT
+306 TANADPVLAT
-315 GGWTYFNREERN
+315 EWRYFNREERK
-327 SDGVEDPTQE
+327 SDGVDNPTQK
-337 QYNTFKYAPK
+337 QYNEFKYAPK

-361 EENYSGDV
+361 AENYSGDV
-369 TYYIHLGNFR
+369 TYYIHLGNFT
-379 KLTEDFT
+379 KFAGDFT

-399 NGVDK
+399 NGVDN

-409 KAEDSSEIQPGA
+409 KATDGVEIQPGA

-466 KNILVKSTDSDA
+466 KNVMVKSTDSDA
-478 DFEAK
+478 DFKEK

-499 TTAAGNKAYRSYPGY
+499 TRAAGNKAYRSYPGD

-563 PTDDAGK
+563 NAVGADK
-570 TAELKKFINA
+570 TAVLKQFINA

-618 KTFYDLSVEN
+618 KTFYDLSVAN

-635 EETGATKNYKINYSL
+635 EETAATKNY
-650 GDWNNYD
+650 GGTG
-657 KDKSDTDNGYLNIP
+657 TDHKNGYNNIP
-671 DRFTNG
+671 PVFGGTWSTYITNG
-677 SSSWNSYISNGFYQS
+677 FNGN
-692 VALSKD
+692 VKMGTTA
-698 YAVYQCLS
+698 AEYQCLL
-706 RNRDENGNGTI
+706 RNRDENGNGKI
-717 DASEVKWYL
+717 DADEMKWYL

-745 ARITLEDRKENSY
+745 ARIKLPDEGHPEAINY
-758 WSSTKAH
+758 WTSTSSTFAT
-765 AKWWAAEGSAYGPN
+765 WWAAEGSAYGPAESDKDGN
-779 DNTENKVRCVR
+779 DVRCVR
-790 SLKTY
+790 SLKASSE
-795 NDPATDVSVYD
+795 DPSEVSEYD
-806 ETNRVVTMKGM
+806 KINRIVTMNGM

-822 RAAGTVT
+822 REVNTAYD
-829 GEYASHYRGS
+829 EYSPHYRGS
-839 EFDILP
+839 VSDILP
-845 SSFQIAE
+845 ASFQIAKS
-852 RNLQRRDTL
+852 NLTVKKTGLL
-861 GTTGTEYATE
+861 GKITEEE
-871 VKFTN
+871 VEYSNADFQ
-876 DDMKNPNKTS
+876 DVNKVNCST
-886 CVSYSEATDGSD
+886 YSEDSDGTN

-903 VPNEKELTVILKWL
+903 VPNEKELSLILRWL
-917 RDDDSD
+917 RED
-923 TAVASLNKVAS
+923 TEYGGETHLNLVAS
-934 RTLYKRH
+934 RTLYERH
-941 PQGSNINMVY
+941 DYNSASQPIKSMVY
-951 YILKSATK
+951 YIRSDNHA
-959 DENTRR
+959 
-965 YPLIIT
+965 PMIIT
-971 TGDGITT
+971 TGHAVTSG
-978 DFRVRCVRDVVK
+978 FKVRCVRDVVK

>member
-1 MKSVRKFHSTKIK
+1 MTKIK

-28 TAALA
+28 IAALA

-50 PVTSLKMSISAPGQD
+50 PVTSIRMSMSAPGQD
-65 KIDISTKATEAV
+65 KVDISTRASETV
-77 ESAVEQIA
+77 ESTVEKIA

-91 NDAEAMPIVSE
+91 NEEKAMPIVSE
-102 ITPTFNSN
+102 ITPAFASN
-110 DGSNYKYDIVI
+110 VGSNYKYNIVI
-121 PAADLEEMRSG
+121 PAQDLEEMRSG
-132 KWYMYAVANYGKGFF
+132 KWYMYAVANYNKGFF
-147 PVDLNALKGL
+147 PVDINALKGL
-157 TRTAFLNYCITK
+157 TRSEFLDYCITK
-169 QNNALDIL
+169 ENNALDIL
-177 ETSVLMSGKYCAAG
+177 ETSVLMSGKYCAAS
-191 KTYDQCD
+191 KTYDNCD
-198 GSLDIKPGENI
+198 GSLDIKPGENK

-223 TFEFVNGSHTI
+223 TFKFVNGQHTI

-259 TLIERDWKDDIEY
+259 TLMERDWNDDIAY
-272 KGDLSVSEEN
+272 MGDLSVSEEN

-290 PVTGNKFEF
+290 PVTGSQFAF

-315 GGWTYFNREERN
+315 GGWTYFNREERE
-327 SDGVEDPTQE
+327 SDGVDNPTQE

-369 TYYIHLGNFR
+369 TYYIHLGNFTR
-379 KLTEDFT
+379 SDDDFT
-386 VRRNYHYTYTITV
+386 VRRNYHYTYTIKV
-399 NGVDK
+399 NGVDN

-409 KAEDSSEIQPGA
+409 KAEDDSEIQPGA

-446 KVEANVDAGT
+446 KVEADVDAST
-456 YAVRVNSPYS
+456 YAVRVNSPYT
-466 KNILVKSTDSDA
+466 KNVMVKSTDSPA

-489 GWIRFGKPAT
+489 GWIRFGKPA
-499 TTAAGNKAYRSYPGY
+499 ANRGYISYPGEDK
-514 ANTTDVFGL
+514 TTDIFGL
-523 ISDLQSTST
+523 ITDLQSDNTN
-532 TKTYWSKDTYE
+532 KTYWSRDIYE
-543 GKTYY
+543 GKYYY

-563 PTDDAGK
+563 PADDAGK

-618 KTFYDLSVEN
+618 KTFYDLSVAN

-635 EETGATKNYKINYSL
+635 EETAATKNYKINYSL
-650 GDWNNYD
+650 GNWNNYD

-745 ARITLEDRKENSY
+745 ARITLEDRVENSY
-758 WSSTKAH
+758 WNSTNAH

-779 DNTENKVRCVR
+779 DKTENKVRCVR

-806 ETNRVVTMKGM
+806 PTNRVVTMKGM

-845 SSFQIAE
+845 SSFQIAN
-852 RNLQRRDTL
+852 RNLQQGDTL
-861 GTTGTEYATE
+861 GTTSTTE

-876 DDMKNPNKTS
+876 EDMKNPNKSS
-886 CVSYSEATDGSD
+886 CASYSEATDGSD

-903 VPNEKELTVILKWL
+903 VPNEKELTVILKCL

-941 PQGSNINMVY
+941 PQGSKIDMVY
-951 YILKSATK
+951 YILKSTAG
-959 DENTRR
+959 
-965 YPLIIT
+965 PLIIT
-971 TGDGITT
+971 TGDGVTT

>member
-1 MKSVRKFHSTKIK
+1 
-14 QSMKFGNLIKCAAW
+14 MKFGNLIKCAAW
-28 TAALA
+28 IAALA

-50 PVTSLKMSISAPGQD
+50 PVTSIKMSISAPGQD
-65 KIDISTKATEAV
+65 KIDISTKASEAV

-91 NDAEAMPIVSE
+91 NDANAMPIVSE
-102 ITPTFNSN
+102 ITPTFASN
-110 DGSNYKYDIVI
+110 VGSNYKYNIVI
-121 PAADLEEMRSG
+121 PAADLEEIRSG

-147 PVDLNALKGL
+147 PVDINALKGL
-157 TRTAFLNYCITK
+157 TRNQFLDYCITK

-177 ETSVLMSGKYCAAG
+177 ETSVLMSGEYCAAG

-223 TFEFVNGSHTI
+223 TFKFVNGSHTI
-234 AGTTTT
+234 AGTTNT
-240 AHVTF
+240 ASVTF

-259 TLIERDWKDDIEY
+259 TLMERDNWKDDFPY
-272 KGDLSVSEEN
+272 MGDTKVSEEN

-290 PVTGNKFEF
+290 PITGSEFVF

-306 TGNVKGNPT
+306 TGNVKGKPT
-315 GGWTYFNREERN
+315 GGWTYFNREERE
-327 SDGVEDPTQE
+327 SDGVDNPTQE

-347 HGTFVAVKGTISIP
+347 HGTFVAVKGIISIP

-369 TYYIHLGNFR
+369 TYYIHLGNF
-379 KLTEDFT
+379 KNNPGDFT

-446 KVEANVDAGT
+446 KVSKDVKTNGDDKV

-466 KNILVKSTDSDA
+466 KNVTLKSSDLSA

-499 TTAAGNKAYRSYPGY
+499 TTAAGNKAYRSYPGD

-523 ISDLQSTST
+523 IAALQSANPTE
-532 TKTYWSKDTYE
+532 KYWSEDTYNGE
-543 GKTYY
+543 AYY

-563 PTDDAGK
+563 NNAADK

-618 KTFYDLSVEN
+618 KTFYDLSVAN

-635 EETGATKNYKINYSL
+635 EETEKTSDYKKERSSIFSS
-650 GDWNNYD
+650 DYD
-657 KDKSDTDNGYLNIP
+657 KDKSDQDNGYANIP
-671 DRFTNG
+671 DRFIDG
-677 SSSWNSYISNGFYQS
+677 ASSWNSYISNGFYQS
-692 VALSKD
+692 VALSNN

-706 RNRDENGNGTI
+706 RNRDENGNGKI
-717 DASEVKWYL
+717 DADEMKWYL

-736 FGMNSLPED
+736 FGMNSLPDD
-745 ARITLEDRKENSY
+745 ARIELPKRDVNNY
-758 WSSTKAH
+758 WTSTFKFAT
-765 AKWWAAEGSAYGPN
+765 WWAAEGSAYG
-779 DNTENKVRCVR
+779 DKHVETGTSGNKVRCVR
-790 SLKTY
+790 SLKDY
-795 NDPATDVSVYD
+795 NMATSEISQFDVS
-806 ETNRVVTMKGM
+806 TMVVTMVGM
-817 DEKSV
+817 DSKSV
-822 RAAGTVT
+822 REAGTVND
-829 GEYASHYRGS
+829 EFAEHFRGS
-839 EFDILP
+839 EHDVLP
-845 SSFQIAE
+845 SSFKIAKK
-852 RNLQRRDTL
+852 NLQSGNSDRIFTSDEL
-861 GTTGTEYATE
+861 KTGTFCRDY
-871 VKFTN
+871 
-876 DDMKNPNKTS
+876 
-886 CVSYSEATDGSD
+886 YSEEAGDSD

-903 VPNEKELTVILKWL
+903 IPNEKELTLMLKWL
-917 RDDDSD
+917 RKENTYITTLRRLAAKTQYERHGSSDDM
-923 TAVASLNKVAS
+923 
-934 RTLYKRH
+934 
-941 PQGSNINMVY
+941 IY
-951 YILKSATK
+951 YITGTVTEKSNGTY
-959 DENTRR
+959 DDN
-965 YPLIIT
+965 LIIT
-971 TGDGITT
+971 TSARTQDMTEG
-978 DFRVRCVRDVVK
+978 FKVRCVRDVVK

>member
-1 MKSVRKFHSTKIK
+1 
-14 QSMKFGNLIKCAAW
+14 MKFGNLIKCAAW
-28 TAALA
+28 IAALA

-50 PVTSLKMSISAPGQD
+50 PVTSIKMSISAPGQD
-65 KIDISTKATEAV
+65 KIDISTKASEAV

-91 NDAEAMPIVSE
+91 NDANAMPIVSE
-102 ITPTFNSN
+102 ITPTFASN
-110 DGSNYKYDIVI
+110 VGSNYKYNIVI
-121 PAADLEEMRSG
+121 PATDLEEMRSG

-147 PVDLNALKGL
+147 PVDINALKGL
-157 TRTAFLNYCITK
+157 TRTEFLDYCITK

-198 GSLDIKPGENI
+198 GSLDIKPGENK

-240 AHVTF
+240 ARVTF

-259 TLIERDWKDDIEY
+259 TLMERDNWKDEFPY
-272 KGDLSVSEEN
+272 KGDTKVSEEN

-290 PVTGNKFEF
+290 PIMGSKFQF

-306 TGNVKGNPT
+306 TGNVKGDPT

-327 SDGVEDPTQE
+327 SDGVNNPTQG

-369 TYYIHLGNFR
+369 TYYIHLGNFNT
-379 KLTEDFT
+379 KVDGSNNNFT

-409 KAEDSSEIQPGA
+409 KAEDGSEIQPGA

-446 KVEANVDAGT
+446 KVSKDVKANGDDKV

-466 KNILVKSTDSDA
+466 KNVTLKSTDLPD
-478 DFEAK
+478 DFESK
-483 KKDLDY
+483 KADLDY

-499 TTAAGNKAYRSYPGY
+499 TTAAGNKAYRSYPGD

-523 ISDLQSTST
+523 IAALQSANPTER
-532 TKTYWSKDTYE
+532 YWSEDTYNGE
-543 GKTYY
+543 AYY

-563 PTDDAGK
+563 KNAADKTD
-570 TAELKKFINA
+570 ELKKFINA
-580 DDRTMSVI
+580 DDRIMSVI

-628 PFGIEQI
+628 PFGIEQV
-635 EETGATKNYKINYSL
+635 EETPSTTTYGGSTEKNN
-650 GDWNNYD
+650 
-657 KDKSDTDNGYLNIP
+657 SDDGYANIP
-671 DRFTNG
+671 ATFIG
-677 SSSWNSYISNGFYQS
+677 ENSGTANWSTYVSNGFQGSNSIMNSYYS
-692 VALSKD
+692 S
-698 YAVYQCLS
+698 AVNQCLT
-706 RNRDENGNGTI
+706 RNRDENGNGKI
-717 DASEVKWYL
+717 DANELKWYL

-745 ARITLEDRKENSY
+745 ARITMEPRKTNNY
-758 WSSTKAH
+758 WSSTNQFAT
-765 AKWWAAEGSAYGPN
+765 WWAAEGSAYGN
-779 DNTENKVRCVR
+779 AEGRCKVRCVR
-790 SLKTY
+790 SLKEFNART
-795 NDPATDVSVYD
+795 TDVSVYVNA
-806 ETNRVVTMKGM
+806 TRTVTMQGM
-817 DEKSV
+817 DSRSV
-822 RAAGTVT
+822 HEAGLT
-829 GEYASHYRGS
+829 GEFDMHERGTELDVLS
-839 EFDILP
+839 
-845 SSFQIAE
+845 SSFQIAKKNIKTT
-852 RNLQRRDTL
+852 NLL
-861 GTTGTEYATE
+861 GRVIDKT
-871 VKFTN
+871 FTN
-876 DDMKNPNKTS
+876 DEMKDPKQAN
-886 CVSYSEATDGSD
+886 CSEYYEANDGSD

-903 VPNEKELTVILKWL
+903 VPNEKELTLILKCL
-917 RDDDSD
+917 RLNSD
-923 TAVASLNKVAS
+923 EDYGGMKNLKMLAS
-934 RTLYKRH
+934 RSYYKRH
-941 PQGSNINMVY
+941 GSTDDIVY
-951 YILKSATK
+951 YIVGNSN
-959 DENTRR
+959 EGMF
-965 YPLIIT
+965 IT
-971 TGDGITT
+971 TSDQTQSG
-978 DFRVRCVRDVVK
+978 FKVRCVRDVVK

>member
-1 MKSVRKFHSTKIK
+1 
-14 QSMKFGNLIKCAAW
+14 MKFGNLIKCAAW
-28 TAALA
+28 IAALA

-50 PVTSLKMSISAPGQD
+50 PVTSIRMSMSAPGQD
-65 KIDISTKATEAV
+65 KINISTKASEAV
-77 ESAVEQIA
+77 ESTVEKIA

-91 NDAEAMPIVSE
+91 NAAEAMPIVSE
-102 ITPTFNSN
+102 ITPAFASN
-110 DGSNYKYDIVI
+110 VGSNYKYNIVI
-121 PAADLEEMRSG
+121 PAQDLEEMRSG
-132 KWYMYAVANYGKGFF
+132 KWYMYAVANYNKGFF
-147 PVDLNALKGL
+147 PVDINALKGL
-157 TRTAFLNYCITK
+157 TRSEFLDYCITK

-177 ETSVLMSGKYCAAG
+177 ETSVLMSGKYCAAN
-191 KTYDQCD
+191 KTYNQCD
-198 GSLDIKPGENI
+198 GSLDIKPGENK

-223 TFEFVNGSHTI
+223 TFKFVNGSHTI

-259 TLIERDWKDDIEY
+259 TLMERDWNDDIAY
-272 KGDLSVSEEN
+272 MGDLSVSEEN

-290 PVTGNKFEF
+290 PVTGSQFAF

-315 GGWTYFNREERN
+315 GGWTYFNREERE
-327 SDGVEDPTQE
+327 SDGVDNPTQE

-369 TYYIHLGNFR
+369 TYYIHLGNFNT
-379 KLTEDFT
+379 KVDGSNNNFT

-409 KAEDSSEIQPGA
+409 KAEDNSEIQPGA

-446 KVEANVDAGT
+446 KVEADVDAAT

-466 KNILVKSTDSDA
+466 KNVMVKSTDSPA
-478 DFEAK
+478 DFEKK

-489 GWIRFGKPAT
+489 GWIRFGKPA
-499 TTAAGNKAYRSYPGY
+499 ANKGYISYPG
-514 ANTTDVFGL
+514 AGEDKTTDIFGL
-523 ISDLQSTST
+523 ITDLQNKTEKYWLKSTYTGPGQT
-532 TKTYWSKDTYE
+532 TAKE
-543 GKTYY
+543 YY

-563 PTDDAGK
+563 NAVGADK
-570 TAELKKFINA
+570 TAVLKQFINA

-618 KTFYDLSVEN
+618 KTFYDLSVDN

-635 EETGATKNYKINYSL
+635 EETAAT
-650 GDWNNYD
+650 NNYGGTGTN
-657 KDKSDTDNGYLNIP
+657 SDNGYANNPKFSTSSYSTNNKWSTYI
-671 DRFTNG
+671 TNG
-677 SSSWNSYISNGFYQS
+677 FNGN
-692 VALSKD
+692 VEMGNNA
-698 YAVYQCLS
+698 AEYQCLL
-706 RNRDENGNGTI
+706 RNRDENGNGRI
-717 DASEVKWYL
+717 DASEIKWYL

-745 ARITLEDRKENSY
+745 ARIKLEDRVENSY
-758 WSSTKAH
+758 WNSTKAH

-779 DNTENKVRCVR
+779 ESSKNKVRCVR

-795 NDPATDVSVYD
+795 DAAATDVSVYD
-806 ETNRVVTMKGM
+806 PKNRVVTMKGM

-917 RDDDSD
+917 RDNDSD

-941 PQGSNINMVY
+941 PQSSSTNMVY
-951 YILKSATK
+951 YILKSATR
-959 DENTRR
+959 DEITRR

>member
-1 MKSVRKFHSTKIK
+1 
-14 QSMKFGNLIKCAAW
+14 MKFGNLIKCAAW
-28 TAALA
+28 IAALA

-50 PVTSLKMSISAPGQD
+50 PVTSIKMSISAPGQD
-65 KIDISTKATEAV
+65 KVDISTKATEAV

-85 IFFYKA
+85 IFFYEA
-91 NDAEAMPIVSE
+91 NDANAMPIVSE
-102 ITPTFNSN
+102 ITPTFASN
-110 DGSNYKYDIVI
+110 VGSNYKYNIVI

-132 KWYMYAVANYGKGFF
+132 KWYMYAVANYGKSFF
-147 PVDLNALKGL
+147 PVDINALKGL
-157 TRTAFLNYCITK
+157 NRSEFLDYCITK

-198 GSLDIKPGENI
+198 GSLDIKPGENK

-223 TFEFVNGSHTI
+223 TFVFKGGSHTHTI
-234 AGTTTT
+234 DGTTTT
-240 AHVTF
+240 ANVTF

-259 TLIERDWKDDIEY
+259 TLMERDWNDAIEY
-272 KGDLSVSEEN
+272 KGDLNVSETN

-290 PVTGNKFEF
+290 PITGSRFEF
-299 YMPENAQ
+299 YMPENVQ
-306 TGNVKGNPT
+306 TRNVKGTPDN
-315 GGWTYFNREERN
+315 GWNYFNREERN
-327 SDGVEDPTQE
+327 SDGVENPTQE

-369 TYYIHLGNFR
+369 TYYIHLGNF
-379 KLTEDFT
+379 TNSADDFT

-399 NGVDK
+399 NGVDN

-446 KVEANVDAGT
+446 KVEADVDAST
-456 YAVRVNSPYS
+456 YAVRVNSPYT
-466 KNILVKSTDSDA
+466 KNVMVKSTDSPA

-489 GWIRFGKPAT
+489 GWIRFGKPA
-499 TTAAGNKAYRSYPGY
+499 ANKGYISYPGEDK
-514 ANTTDVFGL
+514 TTDIFGL
-523 ISDLQSTST
+523 ITDLQNKNEKYWLKGTYTESGQT
-532 TKTYWSKDTYE
+532 TAKD
-543 GKTYY
+543 YY

-563 PTDDAGK
+563 PVDDAGK

-618 KTFYDLSVEN
+618 KTFYDLSVAN

-635 EETGATKNYKINYSL
+635 EETAATSKYEGTGNDS
-650 GDWNNYD
+650 
-657 KDKSDTDNGYLNIP
+657 DNGYANNP
-671 DRFTNG
+671 AY
-677 SSSWNSYISNGFYQS
+677 SSSSIFGVTKYSWSDYISNGFNGHVQM
-692 VALSKD
+692 AKD
-698 YAVYQCLS
+698 NAEYQCLS
-706 RNRDENGNGTI
+706 RNRDENGDGKI
-717 DASEVKWYL
+717 DGEELKWYL
-726 PAVNQCTYYW
+726 PSVNQCTYYW
-736 FGMNSLPED
+736 FGMNSLSEN
-745 ARITLEDRKENSY
+745 ARIELIDRKENSY
-758 WSSTKAH
+758 WTSTKAH

-779 DNTENKVRCVR
+779 DRSSNKVRCVR

-795 NDPATDVSVYD
+795 NAATTDVSVYD
-806 ETNRVVTMKGM
+806 ATNRVVTMKGM

-829 GEYASHYRGS
+829 GEYATHYRGS
-839 EFDILP
+839 ELDVLP
-845 SSFQIAE
+845 SSFQIAT

-861 GTTGTEYATE
+861 GTTGTTYATE

-876 DDMKNPNKTS
+876 EDMKNPNKSS
-886 CVSYSEATDGSD
+886 CASYFEAADGSD

-903 VPNEKELTVILKWL
+903 VPNEEELTLILKWL
-917 RDDDSD
+917 RDDNNYGGKDRLD
-923 TAVASLNKVAS
+923 KVAS
-934 RTLYKRH
+934 RTGYKRH
-941 PQGSNINMVY
+941 DSTVDMVY
-951 YILKSATK
+951 YILISASGDK
-959 DENTRR
+959 
-965 YPLIIT
+965 PLIIT
-971 TGDGITT
+971 TGDATGKIKE
-978 DFRVRCVRDVVK
+978 FRVRCVRDVVK

>member
-1 MKSVRKFHSTKIK
+1 
-14 QSMKFGNLIKCAAW
+14 MKFGNLIKCAAW

-50 PVTSLKMSISAPGQD
+50 PVTSIKMSISAPGQD
-65 KIDISTKATEAV
+65 KIDISTNATEAV

-91 NDAEAMPIVSE
+91 NDDEAMPIVSE
-102 ITPTFNSN
+102 ITPTFASN
-110 DGSNYKYDIVI
+110 EGSNYKYNITI

-147 PVDLNALKGL
+147 PVDINALKGL
-157 TRTAFLNYCITK
+157 TRTKFLDYCITK
-169 QNNALDIL
+169 KNNALDIL

-198 GSLDIKPGENI
+198 GSLDIKPGVNK

-223 TFEFVNGSHTI
+223 TFKFVNGSHTI

-259 TLIERDWKDDIEY
+259 TLMERDWNEDIAY
-272 KGDLSVSEEN
+272 KGDLSVSEED

-290 PVTGNKFEF
+290 PIMGSQFDF

-306 TGNVKGNPT
+306 TRNVKGDPT
-315 GGWTYFNREERN
+315 GGWTYFHREERN
-327 SDGVEDPTQE
+327 SDGVENPDQE
-337 QYNTFKYAPK
+337 LYNTFKYAPK

-369 TYYIHLGNFR
+369 TYYIHLGNFST
-379 KLTEDFT
+379 KGDIVGSNNNFT

-409 KAEDSSEIQPGA
+409 KAEDGSEIQPGA

-446 KVEANVDAGT
+446 KVSKDVKANGDDKV

-466 KNILVKSTDSDA
+466 KNVTLKSTDSPT
-478 DFEAK
+478 DFETK
-483 KKDLDY
+483 KADLDY
-489 GWIRFGKPAT
+489 GWIRFGKPA
-499 TTAAGNKAYRSYPGY
+499 GNKAYRSYPGD

-523 ISDLQSTST
+523 IAALQSANT
-532 TKTYWSKDTYE
+532 TEKYWSEDTYNGE
-543 GKTYY
+543 AYY

-563 PTDDAGK
+563 NNAADK

-588 LGPNVFESKD
+588 LGPNVYQSKD

-628 PFGIEQI
+628 PFGIEQV
-635 EETGATKNYKINYSL
+635 EETPSTTTYGGSTAKNDSE
-650 GDWNNYD
+650 D
-657 KDKSDTDNGYLNIP
+657 GYANIP
-671 DRFTNG
+671 ATFIG
-677 SSSWNSYISNGFYQS
+677 ENSGTANWSTYVSNGFHGTNSISIMNSSYS
-692 VALSKD
+692 S
-698 YAVYQCLS
+698 AVNQCLT
-706 RNRDENGNGTI
+706 RNRDENGNGKI
-717 DASEVKWYL
+717 DAAEMKWYL
-726 PAVNQCTYYW
+726 PAVNQCTYFW

-745 ARITLEDRKENSY
+745 ARITMEARTKNNY
-758 WSSTKAH
+758 WSSTNNFAT
-765 AKWWAAEGSAYGPN
+765 WWAAEGSAYGAN
-779 DNTENKVRCVR
+779 EGQECSVRCVR
-790 SLKTY
+790 SLKTF
-795 NDPATDVSVYD
+795 NTKTTDVSVYED
-806 ETNRVVTMKGM
+806 ATRTVTMQGM
-817 DEKSV
+817 DSRSV
-822 RAAGTVT
+822 HEAGLT
-829 GEYASHYRGS
+829 GEFDKHERGTELDVLS
-839 EFDILP
+839 

-852 RNLQRRDTL
+852 KNIKTTNLIGKAIDKT
-861 GTTGTEYATE
+861 
-871 VKFTN
+871 FTN
-876 DDMKNPNKTS
+876 DEMKDPQKAN
-886 CVSYSEATDGSD
+886 CSEYYEANDGSD

-903 VPNEKELTVILKWL
+903 VPNEKELTLILKCL
-917 RDDDSD
+917 RTKS
-923 TAVASLNKVAS
+923 TYGKMANLKMLAS
-934 RTLYKRH
+934 RSYYQRH
-941 PQGSNINMVY
+941 GGSTDDMVY
-951 YILKSATK
+951 YIVGDS
-959 DENTRR
+959 DEGMF
-965 YPLIIT
+965 IT
-971 TGDGITT
+971 TSDQTKTG
-978 DFRVRCVRDVVK
+978 FKVRCVRDVVK

>member
-14 QSMKFGNLIKCAAW
+14 QSMKFGKLIKCAAW

-91 NDAEAMPIVSE
+91 NDVEAMPIVSE

-110 DGSNYKYDIVI
+110 EGSNYKYDIVI

-147 PVDLNALKGL
+147 PVDVNALKGL
-157 TRTAFLNYCITK
+157 TRTEFLNYCITK

-259 TLIERDWKDDIEY
+259 TLMERDWKDDIEY

-290 PVTGNKFEF
+290 PILGSKFEF

-306 TGNVKGNPT
+306 TGNVKGDPT
-315 GGWTYFNREERN
+315 DGWTYFNREERN
-327 SDGVEDPTQE
+327 SDGENNPTQE

-369 TYYIHLGNFR
+369 TYYIHLGNFE
-379 KLTEDFT
+379 KSADDFT

-409 KAEDSSEIQPGA
+409 KAEDDSEIQPGA

-466 KNILVKSTDSDA
+466 KNVMVKSTDSDV

-499 TTAAGNKAYRSYPGY
+499 TTAAGNKAYRSYPGD
-514 ANTTDVFGL
+514 AKTTDVFGL

-563 PTDDAGK
+563 NAVGADK
-570 TAELKKFINA
+570 TAVLKEFINS

-635 EETGATKNYKINYSL
+635 EETAATKNYGGTGTDS
-650 GDWNNYD
+650 
-657 KDKSDTDNGYLNIP
+657 DNGYANIP
-671 DRFTNG
+671 DYG
-677 SSSWNSYISNGFYQS
+677 SSSKWSSYVSNGFS
-692 VALSKD
+692 GAVSMANN
-698 YAVYQCLS
+698 YAVHQCLL
-706 RNRDENGNGTI
+706 RNRDENGDGII
-717 DASEVKWYL
+717 DANELKWYL

-745 ARITLEDRKENSY
+745 ARITMTARTKNNY
-758 WSSTKAH
+758 WSSTNIFAT
-765 AKWWAAEGSAYGPN
+765 WWAAEGSAYGSAEG
-779 DNTENKVRCVR
+779 TCSVRCVR
-790 SLKTY
+790 SLKTF
-795 NDPATDVSVYD
+795 DDKITDVSVYD
-806 ETNRVVTMKGM
+806 DATRTVTMRGL
-817 DEKSV
+817 DSRSV
-822 RAAGTVT
+822 HEAGLT
-829 GEYASHYRGS
+829 GEFDKHERGT
-839 EFDILP
+839 EFDVLS

-852 RNLQRRDTL
+852 KNIKTTNLIGKVIDKT
-861 GTTGTEYATE
+861 
-871 VKFTN
+871 FTN
-876 DDMKNPNKTS
+876 DEMKDPKQANCS
-886 CVSYSEATDGSD
+886 EYSEANDGSD

-903 VPNEKELTVILKWL
+903 VPNEKELTLILKCL
-917 RDDDSD
+917 RKDSNYGGV
-923 TAVASLNKVAS
+923 TNLKKLAS
-934 RTLYKRH
+934 RSYYQRH
-941 PQGSNINMVY
+941 DPGSTDDIVY
-951 YILKSATK
+951 YIVGESN
-959 DENTRR
+959 EGMF
-965 YPLIIT
+965 IT
-971 TGDGITT
+971 TSDQTKTG
-978 DFRVRCVRDVVK
+978 FKVRCVRDVVK

>member
-1 MKSVRKFHSTKIK
+1 
-14 QSMKFGNLIKCAAW
+14 MKFGNLIKCAAW
-28 TAALA
+28 IAALA

-50 PVTSLKMSISAPGQD
+50 PVTSIKMSISAPGQD
-65 KIDISTKATEAV
+65 KIDISTKASEAV

-91 NDAEAMPIVSE
+91 NDANAMPIVSE
-102 ITPTFNSN
+102 ITPTFASN
-110 DGSNYKYDIVI
+110 VGSNYKYNIVI

-132 KWYMYAVANYGKGFF
+132 KWFMYAVANYGKGFF
-147 PVDLNALKGL
+147 PVDINALKGL
-157 TRTAFLNYCITK
+157 NRTEFLDYCITK

-198 GSLDIKPGENI
+198 GSLDIKPGENK

-223 TFEFVNGSHTI
+223 TFKFVNGSHKI
-234 AGTTTT
+234 SETTT

-259 TLIERDWKDDIEY
+259 TLMERDNWKDDFPY
-272 KGDLSVSEEN
+272 KGDTKVSETN

-290 PVTGNKFEF
+290 PVIGSQFDF

-306 TGNVKGNPT
+306 TGNVKGDPT

-327 SDGVEDPTQE
+327 SDGVNNPTQE
-337 QYNTFKYAPK
+337 QYNEFRYAPK

-369 TYYIHLGNFR
+369 TYYIHLGNFT
-379 KLTEDFT
+379 KSADDFT

-399 NGVDK
+399 NGVDN

-409 KAEDSSEIQPGA
+409 KAEDGSEIQPGA

-446 KVEANVDAGT
+446 KVKADVDAGT

-466 KNILVKSTDSDA
+466 KNVMVKSTDSPA
-478 DFEAK
+478 NFEAK
-483 KKDLDY
+483 KKNLDY
-489 GWIRFGKPAT
+489 GWIRFGKPA
-499 TTAAGNKAYRSYPGY
+499 ANKGYRSYPGVS
-514 ANTTDVFGL
+514 NTTDVFGL
-523 ISDLQSTST
+523 IADLQSANT
-532 TKTYWSKDTYE
+532 TKTYWSKDTYNDE
-543 GKTYY
+543 AYY
-548 YTIAYVNEYYYEDKM
+548 YTIAYVNEYYYEDNM
-563 PTDDAGK
+563 NNAADK

-635 EETGATKNYKINYSL
+635 EETAATSNYGGTGTDS
-650 GDWNNYD
+650 
-657 KDKSDTDNGYLNIP
+657 DNGYANNP
-671 DRFTNG
+671 KFSTSTSSWVTSNKWSTYVTNG
-677 SSSWNSYISNGFYQS
+677 FNGN
-692 VALSKD
+692 VKMGNDA
-698 YAVYQCLS
+698 AEYQCLL
-706 RNRDENGNGTI
+706 RNRDENGDGRI
-717 DASEVKWYL
+717 DASEIKWYL

-745 ARITLEDRKENSY
+745 ARIELPKRDVNNY
-758 WSSTKAH
+758 WTSTFKFAT
-765 AKWWAAEGSAYGPN
+765 WWAAEGSAYGDKYVEPG
-779 DNTENKVRCVR
+779 TTGNKVRCVR
-790 SLKTY
+790 SLKDY
-795 NDPATDVSVYD
+795 NMATSEISQFDVS
-806 ETNRVVTMKGM
+806 TMVVTMVGM
-817 DEKSV
+817 DSKSV
-822 RAAGTVT
+822 REAGTVND
-829 GEYASHYRGS
+829 EFADHFRGS
-839 EFDILP
+839 EHDVLP
-845 SSFQIAE
+845 SSFKIAKK
-852 RNLQRRDTL
+852 NLQSGNSDRIFTSDEL
-861 GTTGTEYATE
+861 KTGTFCRDY
-871 VKFTN
+871 
-876 DDMKNPNKTS
+876 
-886 CVSYSEATDGSD
+886 YSEEAGDSD

-903 VPNEKELTVILKWL
+903 IPNEKELTLMLKWL
-917 RDDDSD
+917 RKENTYITTLRRLAAKTQYERHGGSSDDM
-923 TAVASLNKVAS
+923 
-934 RTLYKRH
+934 
-941 PQGSNINMVY
+941 IY
-951 YILKSATK
+951 YITGTVTKKSDGTY
-959 DENTRR
+959 DDN
-965 YPLIIT
+965 LIIT
-971 TGDGITT
+971 TSARAQDMTEG
-978 DFRVRCVRDVVK
+978 FKVRCVRDVVK

>member
-1 MKSVRKFHSTKIK
+1 
-14 QSMKFGNLIKCAAW
+14 MKFGNLIKCAAW
-28 TAALA
+28 IAALA

-50 PVTSLKMSISAPGQD
+50 PVTSIKMSISAPGQD
-65 KIDISTKATEAV
+65 KVNISTKATEAV

-91 NDAEAMPIVSE
+91 NDANAMPIVSE
-102 ITPTFNSN
+102 ITPKYASKE
-110 DGSNYKYDIVI
+110 GSNYKYNIVI
-121 PAADLEEMRSG
+121 PAQDLEEMRSG

-147 PVDLNALKGL
+147 PVDINALKGL
-157 TRTAFLNYCITK
+157 TRNQFLDYCITK

-177 ETSVLMSGKYCAAG
+177 ETSVLMSGKYCATG

-198 GSLDIKPGENI
+198 GSLDIKPGENK

-223 TFEFVNGSHTI
+223 TFKFVNGSHPI
-234 AGTTTT
+234 AGTTNT

-259 TLIERDWKDDIEY
+259 TLMERDNWKDDFPY
-272 KGDLSVSEEN
+272 KGDTKVSETN

-290 PVTGNKFEF
+290 PIVGSQFEF
-299 YMPENAQ
+299 YMPENVQ
-306 TGNVKGNPT
+306 TGNVKGDPT

-327 SDGVEDPTQE
+327 SDGVNNPTQE

-369 TYYIHLGNFR
+369 TYYIHLGNFT
-379 KLTEDFT
+379 KSADDFT
-386 VRRNYHYTYTITV
+386 VRRNYHYTYTIKV
-399 NGVDK
+399 NGVDN

-446 KVEANVDAGT
+446 KVKADVDAGT

-466 KNILVKSTDSDA
+466 KNVMVKSTDSPDN
-478 DFEAK
+478 FKAK

-489 GWIRFGKPAT
+489 GWIRFGKPA
-499 TTAAGNKAYRSYPGY
+499 ANKGYISYPG
-514 ANTTDVFGL
+514 AGEDKTTDIFGL
-523 ISDLQSTST
+523 ITDLQNKTEKYWLKGTYTEPGQT
-532 TKTYWSKDTYE
+532 TAKD
-543 GKTYY
+543 YY

-563 PTDDAGK
+563 PADDAGK

-598 GHSTYTDLTHGFFN
+598 GHSTYTDLTHGIFN

-618 KTFYDLSVEN
+618 KTFYDLSVAN

-635 EETGATKNYKINYSL
+635 EETAATKNYKINYSL
-650 GDWNNYD
+650 GNWNNYD

-745 ARITLEDRKENSY
+745 ARITLEDRVENSY
-758 WSSTKAH
+758 WNSTNAH

-806 ETNRVVTMKGM
+806 QKNRVVTMKGM

-886 CVSYSEATDGSD
+886 CISYSEATDGSD

-903 VPNEKELTVILKWL
+903 VPNEKELTLILKCL
-917 RDDDSD
+917 RDNDSD

-941 PQGSNINMVY
+941 PQRSNIDMVY
-951 YILKSATK
+951 YILQSATR

-971 TGDGITT
+971 TGDGITEG
-978 DFRVRCVRDVVK
+978 FRVRCVRDVVK

>member
-1 MKSVRKFHSTKIK
+1 
-14 QSMKFGNLIKCAAW
+14 MKFGNLIKCAAW
-28 TAALA
+28 IAALA

-50 PVTSLKMSISAPGQD
+50 PVSSIKMSISAPGQD

-91 NDAEAMPIVSE
+91 NDEKALPIVSE
-102 ITPTFNSN
+102 ITPKYASK
-110 DGSNYKYDIVI
+110 DGSNYKYNIVI

-147 PVDLNALKGL
+147 PVDINALKGL
-157 TRTAFLNYCITK
+157 TRSQFLDYCITK

-191 KTYDQCD
+191 KTYDQCN

-223 TFEFVNGSHTI
+223 TFQFVNGSHTI

-259 TLIERDWKDDIEY
+259 TLMERDWKDDIEY
-272 KGDLSVSEEN
+272 MGDNSVIEEN

-290 PVTGNKFEF
+290 PVTGNKFKF

-306 TGNVKGNPT
+306 TKNVKGNPT
-315 GGWTYFNREERN
+315 GGWNYFNREERN
-327 SDGVEDPTQE
+327 SDGVENPSQE

-369 TYYIHLGNFR
+369 TYYIHLGNF
-379 KLTEDFT
+379 TESADDFT

-399 NGVDK
+399 NGVDN

-446 KVEANVDAGT
+446 KVEADVDAST
-456 YAVRVNSPYS
+456 YAVRVNSPYT
-466 KNILVKSTDSDA
+466 KNVMVKSTDSPA

-483 KKDLDY
+483 KKALDY
-489 GWIRFGKPAT
+489 GWIRFGKPA
-499 TTAAGNKAYRSYPGY
+499 ANKGYISYPGEDK
-514 ANTTDVFGL
+514 TTDIFGL
-523 ISDLQSTST
+523 ITDLQNKNEKYWLKGTYTESGQT
-532 TKTYWSKDTYE
+532 TAKD
-543 GKTYY
+543 YY

-563 PTDDAGK
+563 PVDDAGK

-618 KTFYDLSVEN
+618 MTFYDLSVAN

-635 EETGATKNYKINYSL
+635 EETAATKNYKINYSL
-650 GDWNNYD
+650 GNWNNYD

-671 DRFTNG
+671 ERFTNG

-745 ARITLEDRKENSY
+745 ARITLEDRVENSY
-758 WSSTKAH
+758 WNSTNAH

-806 ETNRVVTMKGM
+806 PTNRVVTMKGM

-845 SSFQIAE
+845 SSFQIAN
-852 RNLQRRDTL
+852 RNLQQGDTL
-861 GTTGTEYATE
+861 GTTSTTE

-876 DDMKNPNKTS
+876 EDMKNPNKSS
-886 CVSYSEATDGSD
+886 CASYSEATDGSD

-903 VPNEKELTVILKWL
+903 VPNEKELTVILKCL

-941 PQGSNINMVY
+941 PQGSKIDMVY
-951 YILKSATK
+951 YILKSTAG
-959 DENTRR
+959 
-965 YPLIIT
+965 PLIIT
-971 TGDGITT
+971 TGDGVTT

>member
-1 MKSVRKFHSTKIK
+1 
-14 QSMKFGNLIKCAAW
+14 MKFGNLIKCAAW
-28 TAALA
+28 IATLA

-50 PVTSLKMSISAPGQD
+50 PVTSIKMSISAPGQD
-65 KIDISTKATEAV
+65 KIDISTKASEAV

-91 NDAEAMPIVSE
+91 NDANAMPIVSE
-102 ITPTFNSN
+102 ITPTFASN
-110 DGSNYKYDIVI
+110 VGSNYKYNIVI

-147 PVDLNALKGL
+147 PVDINALKGL
-157 TRTAFLNYCITK
+157 TRSEFLDYCITK
-169 QNNALDIL
+169 ENNALDIL
-177 ETSVLMSGKYCAAG
+177 ETSVLMSGKYCATG

-198 GSLDIKPGENI
+198 GSLDIKPGENT

-223 TFEFVNGSHTI
+223 TFKFVNGSHTI

-240 AHVTF
+240 ANVTF

-259 TLIERDWKDDIEY
+259 TLMERDNWKDDFPY
-272 KGDLSVSEEN
+272 KGDTKVSETN

-290 PVTGNKFEF
+290 PIMGSQFAF

-306 TGNVKGNPT
+306 TGNVKGTPDN
-315 GGWTYFNREERN
+315 GWTYFNREERN
-327 SDGVEDPTQE
+327 SDGVENPTQE
-337 QYNTFKYAPK
+337 QYNEFKYAPK

-369 TYYIHLGNFR
+369 TYYIHLGNF
-379 KLTEDFT
+379 KKSADDFT

-399 NGVDK
+399 NGVDN

-446 KVEANVDAGT
+446 KVEADVDAST
-456 YAVRVNSPYS
+456 YAVRVNSPYT
-466 KNILVKSTDSDA
+466 KNVMVKSTDSPT

-483 KKDLDY
+483 KKYLDY
-489 GWIRFGKPAT
+489 GWIRFGKPA
-499 TTAAGNKAYRSYPGY
+499 ANKGYISYPGEDK
-514 ANTTDVFGL
+514 TTDIFGL
-523 ISDLQSTST
+523 ITDLQNKNEKYWLKGTYTESGQT
-532 TKTYWSKDTYE
+532 TAKD
-543 GKTYY
+543 YY

-563 PTDDAGK
+563 KNAADT
-570 TAELKKFINA
+570 TAVLKEFINA

-588 LGPNVFESKD
+588 LGPNVFESND

-618 KTFYDLSVEN
+618 KTFYDLSVAN

-635 EETGATKNYKINYSL
+635 EETAATKNYKINYSL
-650 GDWNNYD
+650 GNWNNYD

-706 RNRDENGNGTI
+706 RNRDENGNGKI
-717 DASEVKWYL
+717 DADEMKWYL
-726 PAVNQCTYYW
+726 PAVHQCTYYW
-736 FGMNSLPED
+736 FGMNSLHED
-745 ARITLEDRKENSY
+745 ARINIEPRTTNNY
-758 WSSTKAH
+758 WSSTSGFET
-765 AKWWAAEGSAYGPN
+765 WWAAEGSAYGAKEG
-779 DNTENKVRCVR
+779 TCHVRCVR
-790 SLKTY
+790 SLKSY
-795 NDPATDVSVYD
+795 NDPASEVSEYD
-806 ETNRVVTMKGM
+806 SSTRIVTMLGM
-817 DEKSV
+817 DHRSV
-822 RAAGTVT
+822 REAGTVT
-829 GEYASHYRGS
+829 GEFDEHERGTVY
-839 EFDILP
+839 DVLP
-845 SSFQIAE
+845 SSFQIAKN
-852 RNLQRRDTL
+852 NLDKT
-861 GTTGTEYATE
+861 
-871 VKFTN
+871 FTN
-876 DDMKNPNKTS
+876 DQMKKVVDANS
-886 CVSYSEATDGSD
+886 ATCSDYYEGTNGSD
-898 KGKWR
+898 KGQWR
-903 VPNEKELTVILKWL
+903 VPNEKELTLILKWL
-917 RDDDSD
+917 RTDSNYG
-923 TAVASLNKVAS
+923 TTTNLKMLAS
-934 RTLYKRH
+934 RSYYQRH
-941 PQGSNINMVY
+941 NSSDNMIY
-951 YILKSATK
+951 YIVGNSN
-959 DENTRR
+959 DGMF
-965 YPLIIT
+965 IT
-971 TGDGITT
+971 TSDQTKTG
-978 DFRVRCVRDVVK
+978 FKVRCVRDVVK

>member
-1 MKSVRKFHSTKIK
+1 MTKIK
-14 QSMKFGNLIKCAAW
+14 HSMKFRNLIKCAAW
-28 TAALA
+28 IAALA

-50 PVTSLKMSISAPGQD
+50 PVTSIRMSMSAPGQD
-65 KIDISTKATEAV
+65 KVDISTRASETV
-77 ESAVEQIA
+77 ESTVEKIA

-91 NDAEAMPIVSE
+91 NEEKAMPIVSE
-102 ITPTFNSN
+102 ITPAFASN
-110 DGSNYKYDIVI
+110 VGSNYKYNIVI
-121 PAADLEEMRSG
+121 PAQDLEEMRSG
-132 KWYMYAVANYGKGFF
+132 KWYMYAVANYNKGFF
-147 PVDLNALKGL
+147 PVDINALKGL
-157 TRTAFLNYCITK
+157 TRSEFLDYCITK
-169 QNNALDIL
+169 ENNALDIL
-177 ETSVLMSGKYCAAG
+177 ETSVLMSGKYCAANTD
-191 KTYDQCD
+191 KKSYRTYDECD

-223 TFEFVNGSHTI
+223 TFKFVNGSHPI

-259 TLIERDWKDDIEY
+259 TLMERDWNDDIAY
-272 KGDLSVSEEN
+272 MGDLSVSEEN

-290 PVTGNKFEF
+290 PVTGSQFAF

-315 GGWTYFNREERN
+315 GGWTYFNREERE
-327 SDGVEDPTQE
+327 SDGVDNPTQE

-369 TYYIHLGNFR
+369 TYYIHLGNFNT
-379 KLTEDFT
+379 KVDGSNNNFT

-409 KAEDSSEIQPGA
+409 KAEDNSEIQPGA

-446 KVEANVDAGT
+446 KVEADVDAST
-456 YAVRVNSPYS
+456 YAVRVNSPYT
-466 KNILVKSTDSDA
+466 KNVMVKSTDSPA

-489 GWIRFGKPAT
+489 GWIRFGKPA
-499 TTAAGNKAYRSYPGY
+499 ANRGYISYPGEDK
-514 ANTTDVFGL
+514 TTDIFGL
-523 ISDLQSTST
+523 ITDLQSDNTN
-532 TKTYWSKDTYE
+532 KTYWSRDIYE
-543 GKTYY
+543 GKYYY

-563 PTDDAGK
+563 PADDAGK

-618 KTFYDLSVEN
+618 KTFYDLSVAN

-635 EETGATKNYKINYSL
+635 EETEKTSDYKKERSSIFSS
-650 GDWNNYD
+650 DYD
-657 KDKSDTDNGYLNIP
+657 KNKSDQDNGYANIP
-671 DRFTNG
+671 DRFIDG

-692 VALSKD
+692 VALSNN

-706 RNRDENGNGTI
+706 RNRDEDGDGII
-717 DASEVKWYL
+717 DSEELKWYL
-726 PAVNQCTYYW
+726 PAVHQCTYYW

-745 ARITLEDRKENSY
+745 ARINIEPRTTNNY
-758 WSSTKAH
+758 WSSTSGFET
-765 AKWWAAEGSAYGPN
+765 WWAAEGSAYGAKEG
-779 DNTENKVRCVR
+779 TCHVRCVR
-790 SLKTY
+790 SLKSY
-795 NDPATDVSVYD
+795 NDPASEVSEYD
-806 ETNRVVTMKGM
+806 SSTRIVTMLGM
-817 DEKSV
+817 DHRSV
-822 RAAGTVT
+822 REAGTVT
-829 GEYASHYRGS
+829 GEFDEHERGTVY
-839 EFDILP
+839 DVLP
-845 SSFQIAE
+845 SSFQIAKN
-852 RNLQRRDTL
+852 NLDKT
-861 GTTGTEYATE
+861 
-871 VKFTN
+871 FTN
-876 DDMKNPNKTS
+876 DQMKKVVDANS
-886 CVSYSEATDGSD
+886 ATCSDYYEGTNGSD
-898 KGKWR
+898 KGQWR
-903 VPNEKELTVILKWL
+903 VPNEKELTLILKWL
-917 RDDDSD
+917 RTDSNYG
-923 TAVASLNKVAS
+923 TTTNLKMLAS
-934 RTLYKRH
+934 RSYYQRH
-941 PQGSNINMVY
+941 DSSDNMVY
-951 YILKSATK
+951 YIIG
-959 DENTRR
+959 NTDDGMF
-965 YPLIIT
+965 IT
-971 TGDGITT
+971 TSDQSTT
-978 DFRVRCVRDVVK
+978 GFKVRCVRDVVK

>member
-1 MKSVRKFHSTKIK
+1 
-14 QSMKFGNLIKCAAW
+14 MKFGNLIKCAAW
-28 TAALA
+28 IAALA

-50 PVTSLKMSISAPGQD
+50 PVTSIKMSISAPGQD

-91 NDAEAMPIVSE
+91 NDANAMPIVSE
-102 ITPTFNSN
+102 ITPTFASN
-110 DGSNYKYDIVI
+110 VGSNYKYNIVI

-147 PVDLNALKGL
+147 PVDINALKGL
-157 TRTAFLNYCITK
+157 TRNQFLDYCITK

-223 TFEFVNGSHTI
+223 TFQFVNGSHTI

-272 KGDLSVSEEN
+272 KGDFNVTEEN

-290 PVTGNKFEF
+290 PIVGSKFEF

-306 TGNVKGNPT
+306 TKNVKGKPT

-369 TYYIHLGNFR
+369 TYYIHLGNFTR
-379 KLTEDFT
+379 SADDFT
-386 VRRNYHYTYTITV
+386 VRRNYHYTYTIKV

-409 KAEDSSEIQPGA
+409 KAEDGSEIQPGA

-446 KVEANVDAGT
+446 KVEANVNAGT

-466 KNILVKSTDSDA
+466 KNVMVKSTDSDA
-478 DFEAK
+478 DFKAK

-499 TTAAGNKAYRSYPGY
+499 TMAAGNKAYRSYPGD

-532 TKTYWSKDTYE
+532 TKTYWSKDTYK

-563 PTDDAGK
+563 NAVGADK
-570 TAELKKFINA
+570 TAVLKEFINA

-635 EETGATKNYKINYSL
+635 EETAATKNYGGTGTDS
-650 GDWNNYD
+650 
-657 KDKSDTDNGYLNIP
+657 DNGYANIP
-671 DRFTNG
+671 DYG
-677 SSSWNSYISNGFYQS
+677 SSSKWSSYVSNGFS
-692 VALSKD
+692 G
-698 YAVYQCLS
+698 AVSMVNNSAEQQCLL
-706 RNRDENGNGTI
+706 RNRDEDGDGII
-717 DASEVKWYL
+717 DANELKWYL

-745 ARITLEDRKENSY
+745 ARITMTARTKNNY
-758 WSSTKAH
+758 WSSTNIFAT
-765 AKWWAAEGSAYGPN
+765 WWAAEGSAYGSAEG
-779 DNTENKVRCVR
+779 TCSVRCVR
-790 SLKTY
+790 SLKTF
-795 NDPATDVSVYD
+795 NDKITDVSVYD
-806 ETNRVVTMKGM
+806 DATRTVTMRGL
-817 DEKSV
+817 DSRSV
-822 RAAGTVT
+822 HEAGLT
-829 GEYASHYRGS
+829 GEFDKHERGT
-839 EFDILP
+839 EFDVLS

-852 RNLQRRDTL
+852 KNIKTTNLIGKVIDKT
-861 GTTGTEYATE
+861 
-871 VKFTN
+871 FTN
-876 DDMKNPNKTS
+876 DEMKDPKQANCS
-886 CVSYSEATDGSD
+886 EYSEANDGSD

-903 VPNEKELTVILKWL
+903 VPNEKELTLILKCL
-917 RDDDSD
+917 RKDSNYGGV
-923 TAVASLNKVAS
+923 TNLKNLAS
-934 RTLYKRH
+934 RSYYQRH
-941 PQGSNINMVY
+941 EPGSTDDIVY
-951 YILKSATK
+951 YIVGESN
-959 DENTRR
+959 EGMF
-965 YPLIIT
+965 IT
-971 TGDGITT
+971 TSDKTKTG
-978 DFRVRCVRDVVK
+978 FKVRCVRDVVK

>member
-1 MKSVRKFHSTKIK
+1 
-14 QSMKFGNLIKCAAW
+14 MKFRNLIKCAAW
-28 TAALA
+28 IAALA

-50 PVTSLKMSISAPGQD
+50 PVTSIRISMSAPGQD
-65 KIDISTKATEAV
+65 KINISTKASEAV
-77 ESAVEQIA
+77 ESTVEKIA

-102 ITPTFNSN
+102 ITPAFESN
-110 DGSNYKYDIVI
+110 VGSNYKYNIVI
-121 PAADLEEMRSG
+121 PAQDLEEMRSG
-132 KWYMYAVANYGKGFF
+132 KWYMYAVANYNKGFF
-147 PVDLNALKGL
+147 PVDINALKGL
-157 TRTAFLNYCITK
+157 TRSEFLDYCITK
-169 QNNALDIL
+169 ENNALDIL
-177 ETSVLMSGKYCAAG
+177 ETSVLMSGKYCAAS
-191 KTYDQCD
+191 KTYDNCD
-198 GSLDIKPGENI
+198 GSLDIKPGENK

-223 TFEFVNGSHTI
+223 TFKFVNGSHTI

-240 AHVTF
+240 ANVTF

-259 TLIERDWKDDIEY
+259 TLMERDWNDNIGY
-272 KGDLSVSEEN
+272 KGNLGVSEEN
-282 RFHNGSDF
+282 RFHYGSDF
-290 PVTGNKFEF
+290 PIVGSQFEF

-306 TGNVKGNPT
+306 TGNVKGTPAK
-315 GGWTYFNREERN
+315 GWNYFNREERE
-327 SDGVEDPTQE
+327 SDGVDNPTQE

-369 TYYIHLGNFR
+369 TYYIHLGNFTR
-379 KLTEDFT
+379 SVDDFT

-399 NGVDK
+399 NGVDN

-446 KVEANVDAGT
+446 KVEADVDAGT
-456 YAVRVNSPYS
+456 YAIRVNSPYS
-466 KNILVKSTDSDA
+466 KNVMVKSTDSAA

-489 GWIRFGKPAT
+489 GWIRFGKPA
-499 TTAAGNKAYRSYPGY
+499 ANKGYISYPG
-514 ANTTDVFGL
+514 AGEDKTTDIFGL
-523 ISDLQSTST
+523 ITDLQNKTEKYWLKSTYTEPGQT
-532 TKTYWSKDTYE
+532 TAKE
-543 GKTYY
+543 YY

-563 PTDDAGK
+563 NAVGADK
-570 TAELKKFINA
+570 TAVLKQFINA

-618 KTFYDLSVEN
+618 KTFYDLSVDN

-635 EETGATKNYKINYSL
+635 EETVAT
-650 GDWNNYD
+650 NNYGGTGTD
-657 KDKSDTDNGYLNIP
+657 SDNGYANNP
-671 DRFTNG
+671 TY
-677 SSSWNSYISNGFYQS
+677 SSSSIFGSVKKHSWSDYISNGFNGH
-692 VALSKD
+692 VEMAKNN
-698 YAVYQCLS
+698 AEYQCLS
-706 RNRDENGNGTI
+706 RNRDENGDGKI
-717 DASEVKWYL
+717 DGEELKWYL

-745 ARITLEDRKENSY
+745 ARITLEDRVENSY
-758 WSSTKAH
+758 WNSTKAH

-779 DNTENKVRCVR
+779 EGSENKVRCVR

-795 NDPATDVSVYD
+795 DAAATDVSVYD
-806 ETNRVVTMKGM
+806 PKNRVVTMKGM

-917 RDDDSD
+917 RDNDSD

-941 PQGSNINMVY
+941 PQGSSTNMVY
-951 YILKSATK
+951 YILKSATR
-959 DENTRR
+959 DEITRR

>member
-1 MKSVRKFHSTKIK
+1 
-14 QSMKFGNLIKCAAW
+14 MKFGNLIKCAAW
-28 TAALA
+28 IAALA

-50 PVTSLKMSISAPGQD
+50 PVTSIKMSISAPGQD
-65 KIDISTKATEAV
+65 KVNISTKATEAV

-91 NDAEAMPIVSE
+91 NDEKALPIVSE
-102 ITPTFNSN
+102 ITPKYASKE
-110 DGSNYKYDIVI
+110 GSNYKYNIVI
-121 PAADLEEMRSG
+121 PAQDLEEMRSG
-132 KWYMYAVANYGKGFF
+132 KWFMYAVANYGKGFF
-147 PVDLNALKGL
+147 PVDVNALKGL
-157 TRTAFLNYCITK
+157 TRSEFLDYCITK
-169 QNNALDIL
+169 QNNALDII
-177 ETSVLMSGKYCAAG
+177 ETSVLMSGKYCPAG

-198 GSLDIKPGENI
+198 GSLDIKPGENK

-223 TFEFVNGSHTI
+223 TFVFKGGSHTHTI
-234 AGTTTT
+234 DGTTTT
-240 AHVTF
+240 ANVTF

-259 TLIERDWKDDIEY
+259 TLMERDWNDAIEY
-272 KGDLSVSEEN
+272 KGDLNVSETN

-290 PVTGNKFEF
+290 PITGSRFEF
-299 YMPENAQ
+299 YMPENVQ
-306 TGNVKGNPT
+306 TRNVKGTPDN
-315 GGWTYFNREERN
+315 GWNYFNREERN
-327 SDGVEDPTQE
+327 SDGVENPTQE

-369 TYYIHLGNFR
+369 TYYIHLGNF
-379 KLTEDFT
+379 TNSADDFT

-399 NGVDK
+399 NGVDN

-446 KVEANVDAGT
+446 KVEADVDAST
-456 YAVRVNSPYS
+456 YAVRVNSPYT
-466 KNILVKSTDSDA
+466 KNVMVKSTDSPA

-489 GWIRFGKPAT
+489 GWIRFGKPA
-499 TTAAGNKAYRSYPGY
+499 ANKGYISYPGEDK
-514 ANTTDVFGL
+514 TTDIFGL
-523 ISDLQSTST
+523 ITDLQNKNEKYWLKGTYTESGQT
-532 TKTYWSKDTYE
+532 TAKD
-543 GKTYY
+543 YY

-563 PTDDAGK
+563 PVDDAGK

-618 KTFYDLSVEN
+618 KTFYDLSVAN

-635 EETGATKNYKINYSL
+635 EETAATKNYKINYSYSNR
-650 GDWNNYD
+650 NNYD

-745 ARITLEDRKENSY
+745 ARITLEDRVENSY
-758 WSSTKAH
+758 WNSTNAH

-806 ETNRVVTMKGM
+806 PTNRVVTMKGM

-845 SSFQIAE
+845 SSFQIAN
-852 RNLQRRDTL
+852 RNLQQGDTL
-861 GTTGTEYATE
+861 GTTSTTE

-876 DDMKNPNKTS
+876 EDMKNPNKSS
-886 CVSYSEATDGSD
+886 CASYSEATDGSD

-903 VPNEKELTVILKWL
+903 VPNEEELTLILKWL
-917 RDDDSD
+917 RDDNNYGGKDRLD
-923 TAVASLNKVAS
+923 KVAS
-934 RTLYKRH
+934 RTAYKRH
-941 PQGSNINMVY
+941 DSTGDMVY
-951 YILKSATK
+951 YILISASGDK
-959 DENTRR
+959 
-965 YPLIIT
+965 PLIIT
-971 TGDGITT
+971 TGDAAGKIKE
-978 DFRVRCVRDVVK
+978 FRVRCVRDVVK

>member
-1 MKSVRKFHSTKIK
+1 
-14 QSMKFGNLIKCAAW
+14 MKFGNLIKCAAW
-28 TAALA
+28 IAALA

-50 PVTSLKMSISAPGQD
+50 PVTSIKMSISAPGQD
-65 KIDISTKATEAV
+65 KVNISTKATEAV

-91 NDAEAMPIVSE
+91 NDEKALPIVSE
-102 ITPTFNSN
+102 ITPKYASKE
-110 DGSNYKYDIVI
+110 GSNYKYNIVI
-121 PAADLEEMRSG
+121 PAQDLEEMRSG
-132 KWYMYAVANYGKGFF
+132 KWFMYAVANYGKGFF
-147 PVDLNALKGL
+147 PVDVNALKGL
-157 TRTAFLNYCITK
+157 TRSEFLDYCITK
-169 QNNALDIL
+169 QNNALDII
-177 ETSVLMSGKYCAAG
+177 ETSVLMSGKYCPAG

-198 GSLDIKPGENI
+198 GSLDIKPGENK

-223 TFEFVNGSHTI
+223 TFKFVNGSHPI
-234 AGTTTT
+234 AGTTNT

-259 TLIERDWKDDIEY
+259 TLMERDWNDAIEY
-272 KGDLSVSEEN
+272 KGDLNVSETN

-290 PVTGNKFEF
+290 PITGSRFEF
-299 YMPENAQ
+299 YMPENVQ
-306 TGNVKGNPT
+306 TRNVKGTPDN
-315 GGWTYFNREERN
+315 GWNYFNREERN
-327 SDGVEDPTQE
+327 SDGVENPTQE

-369 TYYIHLGNFR
+369 TYYIHLGNF
-379 KLTEDFT
+379 TNSADDFT

-399 NGVDK
+399 NGVDN

-446 KVEANVDAGT
+446 KVEADVDAST
-456 YAVRVNSPYS
+456 YAVRVNSPYT
-466 KNILVKSTDSDA
+466 KNVMVKSTDSPA

-489 GWIRFGKPAT
+489 GWIRFGKPA
-499 TTAAGNKAYRSYPGY
+499 ANKGYISYPGEDK
-514 ANTTDVFGL
+514 TTDIFGL
-523 ISDLQSTST
+523 ITDLQNKNEKYWLKGTYTESGQT
-532 TKTYWSKDTYE
+532 TAKD
-543 GKTYY
+543 YY

-563 PTDDAGK
+563 PVDDAGK

-618 KTFYDLSVEN
+618 KTFYDLSVAN

-635 EETGATKNYKINYSL
+635 EETAATKNYKINYSYSNR
-650 GDWNNYD
+650 NNYD

-745 ARITLEDRKENSY
+745 ARITLEDRVENSY
-758 WSSTKAH
+758 WNSTNAH

-806 ETNRVVTMKGM
+806 PTNRVVTMKGM

-845 SSFQIAE
+845 SSFQIAN
-852 RNLQRRDTL
+852 RNLQQGDTL
-861 GTTGTEYATE
+861 GTTSTTE

-876 DDMKNPNKTS
+876 EDMKNPNKSS
-886 CVSYSEATDGSD
+886 CASYSEATDGSD

-903 VPNEKELTVILKWL
+903 VPNEKELTVILKCL

-941 PQGSNINMVY
+941 PQGSKIDMVY
-951 YILKSATK
+951 YILKSTAG
-959 DENTRR
+959 
-965 YPLIIT
+965 PLIIT
-971 TGDGITT
+971 TGDGVTT

>member
-28 TAALA
+28 IAALA

-50 PVTSLKMSISAPGQD
+50 PVTSIKMSISAPGQD

-91 NDAEAMPIVSE
+91 NDANAMPIVSE
-102 ITPTFNSN
+102 ITPTFASN
-110 DGSNYKYDIVI
+110 VGSNYQYNIVI

-147 PVDLNALKGL
+147 PVDINALKGL
-157 TRTAFLNYCITK
+157 NRSEFLDYCITK

-177 ETSVLMSGKYCAAG
+177 ETSVLMSGKYCSAG

-198 GSLDIKPGENI
+198 GSLDIKPGENK

-223 TFEFVNGSHTI
+223 TFKFVNGSHTI
-234 AGTTTT
+234 AGTGTT

-259 TLIERDWKDDIEY
+259 TLMERDNWKDDFPY
-272 KGDLSVSEEN
+272 KGDTKVSETN

-290 PVTGNKFEF
+290 PVIGSQFEF

-306 TGNVKGNPT
+306 TGNVKGDPT

-327 SDGVEDPTQE
+327 SDGVNNPTQE

-369 TYYIHLGNFR
+369 TYYIHLGNFANST
-379 KLTEDFT
+379 KDFT

-409 KAEDSSEIQPGA
+409 KAEDGSEIQPGA

-446 KVEANVDAGT
+446 KVEADVDAGT
-456 YAVRVNSPYS
+456 YAIRVNSPYS
-466 KNILVKSTDSDA
+466 KNVMVKSTDDPA
-478 DFEAK
+478 DFETK
-483 KKDLDY
+483 TKDLDY
-489 GWIRFGKPAT
+489 GWIRFGKPA
-499 TTAAGNKAYRSYPGY
+499 ANKGYISYPGEDK
-514 ANTTDVFGL
+514 TTDIFGL
-523 ISDLQSTST
+523 ITDLQN
-532 TKTYWSKDTYE
+532 KTEKYWLKGTYAEPGQMPAKD
-543 GKTYY
+543 YY

-563 PTDDAGK
+563 PADDAGK

-618 KTFYDLSVEN
+618 KTFYDLSVAN

-635 EETGATKNYKINYSL
+635 EETAATSNYKKERSSIFSS
-650 GDWNNYD
+650 DYD
-657 KDKSDTDNGYLNIP
+657 KDKSDQDNGYANIP
-671 DRFTNG
+671 DRFIDG

-706 RNRDENGNGTI
+706 RNRDENGDGKI
-717 DASEVKWYL
+717 DGEELKWYL

-745 ARITLEDRKENSY
+745 ARINMEPRKTNNY
-758 WSSTKAH
+758 WSSTSGFAT
-765 AKWWAAEGSAYGPN
+765 WWAAEGSAYGAKEG
-779 DNTENKVRCVR
+779 TCQVRCVR
-790 SLKTY
+790 SLKSY
-795 NDPATDVSVYD
+795 NDPASEVSEYD
-806 ETNRVVTMKGM
+806 SNTRIVTMLGM
-817 DEKSV
+817 DHRSV
-822 RAAGTVT
+822 REAGTVT
-829 GEYASHYRGS
+829 GEFDEHERGTIY
-839 EFDILP
+839 DVLP
-845 SSFQIAE
+845 SSFQIAKN
-852 RNLQRRDTL
+852 NLDKT
-861 GTTGTEYATE
+861 
-871 VKFTN
+871 FTN
-876 DDMKNPNKTS
+876 DQMKKVVDANS
-886 CVSYSEATDGSD
+886 ATCSDYYEGTNGSD
-898 KGKWR
+898 KGQWR
-903 VPNEKELTVILKWL
+903 VPNEKELTLILKWL
-917 RDDDSD
+917 RTDSNYG
-923 TAVASLNKVAS
+923 TTKNLKMLAS
-934 RTLYKRH
+934 RSYYQRH
-941 PQGSNINMVY
+941 NSSDNMVY
-951 YILKSATK
+951 YIVGDS
-959 DENTRR
+959 NNGMF
-965 YPLIIT
+965 IT
-971 TGDGITT
+971 TSDQTKTG
-978 DFRVRCVRDVVK
+978 FKVRCVLDVVK

>member
-1 MKSVRKFHSTKIK
+1 
-14 QSMKFGNLIKCAAW
+14 MKFGNLIKCAAW
-28 TAALA
+28 IAALA

-50 PVTSLKMSISAPGQD
+50 PVTSIKMSISAPGQD
-65 KIDISTKATEAV
+65 KVDISTKATEAV

-91 NDAEAMPIVSE
+91 NDEKALPIVSE
-102 ITPTFNSN
+102 ITPKYASK
-110 DGSNYKYDIVI
+110 DGSNYKYNIVI

-147 PVDLNALKGL
+147 PVDINAIKGL
-157 TRTAFLNYCITK
+157 NRSEFLDYCITK
-169 QNNALDIL
+169 ENNALDIL
-177 ETSVLMSGKYCAAG
+177 ETAVLMSGKYCATG

-198 GSLDIKPGENI
+198 GSLDIKPGENK

-223 TFEFVNGSHTI
+223 TFVFKGGSHTHTI
-234 AGTTTT
+234 DGKTTT

-259 TLIERDWKDDIEY
+259 TLMERDWNDAIEY
-272 KGDLSVSEEN
+272 KGDLNVSETN

-290 PVTGNKFEF
+290 PITGSQFEF
-299 YMPENAQ
+299 YMPENVQ
-306 TGNVKGNPT
+306 TGNVKGTPDN
-315 GGWTYFNREERN
+315 GWTYFNREERN
-327 SDGVEDPTQE
+327 SDGVENPTQE
-337 QYNTFKYAPK
+337 QYNEFKYAPK

-369 TYYIHLGNFR
+369 TYYIHLGYFT
-379 KLTEDFT
+379 KSADDFT

-399 NGVDK
+399 NGVDN

-409 KAEDSSEIQPGA
+409 KAEDNSEIQPGA

-446 KVEANVDAGT
+446 KVEADVDAST
-456 YAVRVNSPYS
+456 YAVRVNSPYT
-466 KNILVKSTDSDA
+466 KNVMVKSTDSPT

-499 TTAAGNKAYRSYPGY
+499 TTADGNKAYRTYPGKD
-514 ANTTDVFGL
+514 NTTDVFGL

-563 PTDDAGK
+563 NAVGADK
-570 TAELKKFINA
+570 TAVLKEFINA

-635 EETGATKNYKINYSL
+635 EETEKTSDYKKERSSIFSS
-650 GDWNNYD
+650 DYD
-657 KDKSDTDNGYLNIP
+657 KDKSNQDNGYANIP
-671 DRFTNG
+671 DRFIDG

-692 VALSKD
+692 VALSNN

-706 RNRDENGNGTI
+706 RNRDEDGDGII
-717 DASEVKWYL
+717 DGEELKWYL
-726 PAVNQCTYYW
+726 PAVHQCTYYW

-745 ARITLEDRKENSY
+745 ARINIEPRTKNNY
-758 WSSTKAH
+758 WSSTSGFAT
-765 AKWWAAEGSAYGPN
+765 WWAAEGSAYGAKEG
-779 DNTENKVRCVR
+779 TCHVRCVR
-790 SLKTY
+790 SLKSY
-795 NDPATDVSVYD
+795 NDPASEVSEYD
-806 ETNRVVTMKGM
+806 SSTRIVTMLGM
-817 DEKSV
+817 DHRSV
-822 RAAGTVT
+822 REAGTVT
-829 GEYASHYRGS
+829 GEFDEHERGTIY
-839 EFDILP
+839 DVLP
-845 SSFQIAE
+845 SSFQIAKN
-852 RNLQRRDTL
+852 NLDKT
-861 GTTGTEYATE
+861 
-871 VKFTN
+871 FTN
-876 DDMKNPNKTS
+876 DQMKKVVDANS
-886 CVSYSEATDGSD
+886 ATCSDYYEGTNGSD
-898 KGKWR
+898 KGQWR
-903 VPNEKELTVILKWL
+903 VPNEKELTLILKWL
-917 RDDDSD
+917 RTDSNYG
-923 TAVASLNKVAS
+923 TTTNLKMLAS
-934 RTLYKRH
+934 RSYYQRH
-941 PQGSNINMVY
+941 DSSDNMVY
-951 YILKSATK
+951 YIIG
-959 DENTRR
+959 NTDDGMF
-965 YPLIIT
+965 IT
-971 TGDGITT
+971 TSDQSTT
-978 DFRVRCVRDVVK
+978 GFKVRCVRDVVK